1 MIMIIGTLIPTIA
14 AKGNNSSQTA
24 IEQDGLRLESTN
36 AVGKVLAKAASEQT
50 AQQSGDYGIIDV
62 EIAGNIVNVQINN
75 EESCTVVVA
84 VYDDDTGRM
93 IGSGFCDAEKDADI
107 VDVELNVSEVPE
119 YYLLRVFLI
128 DSQKAALCEEYR
140 YIEHTHNFID
150 AKSKTVD
157 DFPDNVVLNL
167 DESKTNN
174 FAVVADEG
182 IEITTDGVKNILA
195 SSENDVYTFNNID
208 SQFDSLKVGDVISYT
223 DGEQNSIVIKIS
235 SVKIQGNT
243 AVIGSDADATIDEL
257 FSFLKIDNEFDGDG
271 DKMSVDMTGVEEG
284 IVYEGMEKFDEE
296 QQSPAKAPQKSK
308 VDVSS
313 TLDCP
318 VWKISKK
325 FGYMGDGSGNNTGT
339 ATIEFKFEIKVS
351 ASYSLKAYYDA
362 DWEWKWDFWNSYSSY
377 YFFETVFEFNAKGT
391 GSVTGTLS
399 KEFYLGSITFVTPCG
414 ITCGVGFRLV
424 FAASGSISL
433 DLAKLSFKIG
443 FRFDKDSGFKN
454 LSSKPKIELIPTLKS
469 ELSVSLSLKV
479 SPSVSLI
486 KVMEVAINPEIGIK
500 VSGTPFSLNPVDKIT
515 GKPDESKVHA
525 CNVCIDGSIKLFRT
539 VSLTGRFFGKKKSS
553 TLVPSNEWTV
563 SKFYYSISTGKLE
576 FGKTCPN
583 ILYCVTFTVV
593 GKDGKALEGASVNI
607 GDGAL
612 YKFENGKPVKVGG
625 KVAVTDD
632 KGVAKAY
639 YANGKHTATASK
651 DNSEYSVSF
660 TVMNAEKELKVKL
673 NVVGTGGGTDPD
685 PNPGG
690 DTDPTPTPGILDKLT
705 YEIENGKV
713 TITGCDTSLSGDIV
727 LPSKIE
733 GKPVTSIGFLA
744 FCSSSLTSVTIPDS
758 VTSIDGRAFEDCK
771 SLTSVTIPDSVTS
784 IDNHAFD
791 GCSKL
796 NQINVDTANTAYSS
810 MNGVLFDKDKTEL
823 IRYPEGKTDTS
834 YAIPNSV
841 TSIDF
846 RAFEDCKS
854 LTSIT
859 IPDSVTSIDGRAFED
874 CKSLTSITI
883 PNSVTRIGD
892 FAFEGCKKLTQINV
906 DTANT
911 KFSSVNGVLFSK
923 NKAILR
929 RYPEGKADTS
939 YAIPNS
945 VTRIDDL
952 AFSDCRSLTSIT
964 IPDGVTSI
972 DDSAFYGCSSLTSVT
987 IPSSVTSIGSA
998 VFSGCDKLT
1007 QINVDTANTVY
1018 SSENGVLFDKNK
1030 TKLIR
1035 YPEGKADASYAIPNS
1050 VTSIGDWAFENCS
1063 SLTSVTIPNS
1073 VTSIDWWA
1081 FADCSSLT
1089 SITIPDSVTSIGD
1102 RAFFNCDSLAS
1113 VYISD
1118 IASWCGI
1125 AFDDSDS
1132 NPLGSGASLYLN
1144 GKLVTDLVIPAG
1156 VTSIGDYAFYG
1167 CSSLTRITIPD
1178 SVTSIGRYAFSGC
1191 SSLTS
1196 VTIPNSVTSIGWR
1209 AFWYCSSLTSITIPN
1224 SVTSIGGEA
1233 FRSCDSLTS
1242 VTIGNSVTSIGDDA
1256 FSGCSS
1262 LTSITIPNSVT
1273 RIDDSAFA
1281 YCNSLTSI
1289 TIPSRVT
1296 SVGHYA
1302 FCGCSSLKD
1311 VYYSGTQEQWEKI
1324 GIGVYNDYLTNATI
1338 HYGSSAPA
1346 ANARA
1351 MRAPAAPAAQN
1362 TVYTA
1367 TAQNAVPGELYM
1379 LYAFSSGTDLSS
1391 LEYVAQLR
1399 AESSEVKFRYIPR
1412 NLGDLNVVIVG
1423 KFGDSSVQ
1431 EPVEP
1436 EYGVERLEL
1445 ISLPA
1450 KTEYDYLSSPIV
1462 RLKGLRLKAVYSDG
1476 AEKEIT
1482 DIKSIT
1488 ASKVDTSKLGDQE
1501 ITLTYEGVSIQIT
1514 VTVVPRKFKLIWIV
1528 DGNQTELTAAEGSKI
1543 TKPADPE
1550 LEGYDFMGW
1559 SPEVPDIMPAQDLT
1573 FTAVFEPIKTKLS
1586 IKSPSTT
1593 TVSYGFTLN
1602 LHANVTDLPEGAR
1615 VVWSMSG
1622 SGFEL
1627 IPSADGMTCGVK
1639 SVSKGSATITAKV
1652 VDKNGNAVKDAN
1664 GNEIT
1669 ASQQLTSKAG
1679 FFQKL
1684 VAFFKKL
1691 FGSNMIIPYALEWIV
1706 K

>member
-1 MIMIIGTLIPTIA
+1 MRKKLKSALSLLLCMIMVFGAVIPSIA
-14 AKGNNSSQTA
+14 AGRSNSSEA
-24 IEQDGLRLESTN
+24 SIEQDGLRLESTN

-150 AKSKTVD
+150 ANSKTVD

-391 GSVTGTLS
+391 GSVTGALS

-525 CNVCIDGSIKLFRT
+525 CNVCIDGSIKLFST

-563 SKFYYSISTGKLE
+563 SKFYYSASTGKLE

-673 NVVGTGGGTDPD
+673 NVSGTNPN

-705 YEIENGKV
+705 YEIEDGKV

-733 GKPVTSIGFLA
+733 GKPVTSIG
-744 FCSSSLTSVTIPDS
+744 D
-758 VTSIDGRAFEDCK
+758 RAF
-771 SLTSVTIPDSVTS
+771 S
-784 IDNHAFD
+784 
-791 GCSKL
+791 GCS
-796 NQINVDTANTAYSS
+796 
-810 MNGVLFDKDKTEL
+810 
-823 IRYPEGKTDTS
+823 
-834 YAIPNSV
+834 
-841 TSIDF
+841 
-846 RAFEDCKS
+846 S

-859 IPDSVTSIDGRAFED
+859 IPDSVTSIG
-874 CKSLTSITI
+874 S
-883 PNSVTRIGD
+883 SVFRWCD
-892 FAFEGCKKLTQINV
+892 KLNQINV
-906 DTANT
+906 DTANA
-911 KFSSVNGVLFSK
+911 KFSSVNGVLF
-923 NKAILR
+923 NK
-929 RYPEGKADTS
+929 
-939 YAIPNS
+939 
-945 VTRIDDL
+945 
-952 AFSDCRSLTSIT
+952 
-964 IPDGVTSI
+964 
-972 DDSAFYGCSSLTSVT
+972 
-987 IPSSVTSIGSA
+987 
-998 VFSGCDKLT
+998 DKT
-1007 QINVDTANTVY
+1007 
-1018 SSENGVLFDKNK
+1018 E
-1030 TKLIR
+1030 LIR
-1035 YPEGKADASYAIPNS
+1035 YPAGKTDASYAIPNS
-1050 VTSIGDWAFENCS
+1050 VTSIDWSAFYGCD
-1063 SLTSVTIPNS
+1063 SLVSITIPNS
-1073 VTSIDWWA
+1073 VTSIGWYT
-1081 FADCSSLT
+1081 FSDCSSLT
-1089 SITIPDSVTSIGD
+1089 SITIPDSVTSIGWYT
-1102 RAFFNCDSLAS
+1102 F
-1113 VYISD
+1113 SD
-1118 IASWCGI
+1118 
-1125 AFDDSDS
+1125 
-1132 NPLGSGASLYLN
+1132 
-1144 GKLVTDLVIPAG
+1144 
-1156 VTSIGDYAFYG
+1156 
-1167 CSSLTRITIPD
+1167 CSSLTSVTIPD
-1178 SVTSIGRYAFSGC
+1178 SVTSIGSYAFSGC
-1191 SSLTS
+1191 KGLTS
-1196 VTIPNSVTSIGWR
+1196 VTIPDSVTSIGSS
-1209 AFWYCSSLTSITIPN
+1209 AFSDCSSLTSITIPN
-1224 SVTSIGGEA
+1224 SVTSIDKYTFYGC
-1233 FRSCDSLTS
+1233 SSLAS
-1242 VTIGNSVTSIGDDA
+1242 ITIPDSVTSIGSSA

-1262 LTSITIPNSVT
+1262 LTSITIP
-1273 RIDDSAFA
+1273 DSI
-1281 YCNSLTSI
+1281 TSI
-1289 TIPSRVT
+1289 RND
-1296 SVGHYA
+1296 A
-1302 FCGCSSLKD
+1302 FLRCSSLKD
-1311 VYYSGTQEQWEKI
+1311 VYYSGTQAQWKKI
-1324 GIGVYNDYLTNATI
+1324 SIGGYNGCLTSATI

-1351 MRAPAAPAAQN
+1351 MRAPAAPVAQS

-1399 AESSEVKFRYIPR
+1399 ADSGEMKFRYIPR
-1412 NLGDLNVVIVG
+1412 NSGELNVIIVG
-1423 KFGDSSVQ
+1423 KF
-1431 EPVEP
+1431 
-1436 EYGVERLEL
+1436 
-1445 ISLPA
+1445 A
-1450 KTEYDYLSSPIV
+1450 
-1462 RLKGLRLKAVYSDG
+1462 
-1476 AEKEIT
+1476 
-1482 DIKSIT
+1482 
-1488 ASKVDTSKLGDQE
+1488 
-1501 ITLTYEGVSIQIT
+1501 
-1514 VTVVPRKFKLIWIV
+1514 
-1528 DGNQTELTAAEGSKI
+1528 GSN
-1543 TKPADPE
+1543 A
-1550 LEGYDFMGW
+1550 
-1559 SPEVPDIMPAQDLT
+1559 
-1573 FTAVFEPIKTKLS
+1573 KLS

-1615 VVWSMSG
+1615 VAWSMDG

-1639 SVSKGSATITAKV
+1639 SVSKGSATITARV

-1669 ASQQLTSKAG
+1669 ASQKLTSKAG

-1684 VAFFKKL
+1684 AAFFKKL
-1691 FGSNMIIPYALEWIV
+1691 FGSNMVIPSSLNKLI

>member
-1 MIMIIGTLIPTIA
+1 MRKKLKSALSLLLCMIMVFGAVIPSIA
-14 AKGNNSSQTA
+14 AGRSNSSEA
-24 IEQDGLRLESTN
+24 SIEQDGLRLESTN

-128 DSQKAALCEEYR
+128 DSQKTALCEEYR

-257 FSFLKIDNEFDGDG
+257 FSFLKIDNDFDGDG

-308 VDVSS
+308 VDVSG

-325 FGYMGDGSGNNTGT
+325 FGYTGDGSGINTGT

-391 GSVTGTLS
+391 GSVTGALS

-433 DLAKLSFKIG
+433 DLAKFSFKIG

-563 SKFYYSISTGKLE
+563 SKFYYSASTGKLE

-673 NVVGTGGGTDPD
+673 NASGTGGGTDPD

-705 YEIENGKV
+705 YEIEDGKV

-733 GKPVTSIGFLA
+733 GKPVTSIGW
-744 FCSSSLTSVTIPDS
+744 
-758 VTSIDGRAFEDCK
+758 RAFWY
-771 SLTSVTIPDSVTS
+771 
-784 IDNHAFD
+784 
-791 GCSKL
+791 CS
-796 NQINVDTANTAYSS
+796 
-810 MNGVLFDKDKTEL
+810 
-823 IRYPEGKTDTS
+823 
-834 YAIPNSV
+834 
-841 TSIDF
+841 
-846 RAFEDCKS
+846 
-854 LTSIT
+854 
-859 IPDSVTSIDGRAFED
+859 
-874 CKSLTSITI
+874 SLTSITI
-883 PNSVTRIGD
+883 PNSVT
-892 FAFEGCKKLTQINV
+892 
-906 DTANT
+906 
-911 KFSSVNGVLFSK
+911 
-923 NKAILR
+923 
-929 RYPEGKADTS
+929 
-939 YAIPNS
+939 
-945 VTRIDDL
+945 
-952 AFSDCRSLTSIT
+952 
-964 IPDGVTSI
+964 SI
-972 DDSAFYGCSSLTSVT
+972 DDWAFNGCE
-987 IPSSVTSIGSA
+987 
-998 VFSGCDKLT
+998 KLT

-1018 SSENGVLFDKNK
+1018 SSENGVLFNK
-1030 TKLIR
+1030 EKTELIR
-1035 YPEGKADASYAIPNS
+1035 YPEGKADTSYSIPSS
-1050 VTSIGDWAFENCS
+1050 VTNIGDRAFEDCS

-1073 VTSIDWWA
+1073 VTSIGNDAFSGCSGLTSITIPDSVTSIGDWA
-1081 FADCSSLT
+1081 FSNCSSLT
-1089 SITIPDSVTSIGD
+1089 SITIPDSVTSID
-1102 RAFFNCDSLAS
+1102 DHAFFNCDSLAS

-1144 GKLVTDLVIPAG
+1144 GKLVTALVIPDS
-1156 VTSIGDYAFYG
+1156 VTSIGKYAFCG
-1167 CSSLTRITIPD
+1167 CSSLASITIPD
-1178 SVTSIGRYAFSGC
+1178 SVTSIGISAFYGC

-1196 VTIPNSVTSIGWR
+1196 VTIGDSVTSISWYAFCNCSSLKSITIPNSVTSIDSN
-1209 AFWYCSSLTSITIPN
+1209 AFEYCSSLTSITIPD
-1224 SVTSIGGEA
+1224 SVTSIGVSA
-1233 FRSCDSLTS
+1233 FED
-1242 VTIGNSVTSIGDDA
+1242 
-1256 FSGCSS
+1256 CSS
-1262 LTSITIPNSVT
+1262 LTSITIPDSVT
-1273 RIDDSAFA
+1273 SIGYCAF
-1281 YCNSLTSI
+1281 YD
-1289 TIPSRVT
+1289 
-1296 SVGHYA
+1296 
-1302 FCGCSSLKD
+1302 CSSLKD

-1324 GIGVYNDYLTNATI
+1324 SIEDCNYGLTSAKI

-1346 ANARA
+1346 ANAKA

-1362 TVYTA
+1362 TSGAVYTA

-1399 AESSEVKFRYIPR
+1399 ADSGEVKFRYIPR
-1412 NLGDLNVVIVG
+1412 NSGELNVIIVG
-1423 KFGDSSVQ
+1423 KF
-1431 EPVEP
+1431 
-1436 EYGVERLEL
+1436 
-1445 ISLPA
+1445 A
-1450 KTEYDYLSSPIV
+1450 
-1462 RLKGLRLKAVYSDG
+1462 
-1476 AEKEIT
+1476 
-1482 DIKSIT
+1482 
-1488 ASKVDTSKLGDQE
+1488 
-1501 ITLTYEGVSIQIT
+1501 
-1514 VTVVPRKFKLIWIV
+1514 
-1528 DGNQTELTAAEGSKI
+1528 GSN
-1543 TKPADPE
+1543 A
-1550 LEGYDFMGW
+1550 
-1559 SPEVPDIMPAQDLT
+1559 
-1573 FTAVFEPIKTKLS
+1573 KLS

-1602 LHANVTDLPEGAR
+1602 LHANVTDLPDGAR
-1615 VVWSMSG
+1615 IVWSMDG

-1669 ASQQLTSKAG
+1669 ASQSLTSKAG

-1684 VAFFKKL
+1684 AAFFKKL

>member
-1 MIMIIGTLIPTIA
+1 MKKAFKSALSLLLCMIMIIGTLIPTIA
-14 AKGNNSSQTA
+14 AKGNDSSQTA

-563 SKFYYSISTGKLE
+563 SKFYYSASTGKLE

-673 NVVGTGGGTDPD
+673 NASGTGGGTNPN

-690 DTDPTPTPGILDKLT
+690 DTDPTPTPEILDKLT

-713 TITGCDTSLSGDIV
+713 TITDCDTSLSGDIV

-733 GKPVTSIGFLA
+733 GKPVTSIGN
-744 FCSSSLTSVTIPDS
+744 
-758 VTSIDGRAFEDCK
+758 RAFEY
-771 SLTSVTIPDSVTS
+771 
-784 IDNHAFD
+784 
-791 GCSKL
+791 CS
-796 NQINVDTANTAYSS
+796 
-810 MNGVLFDKDKTEL
+810 
-823 IRYPEGKTDTS
+823 
-834 YAIPNSV
+834 
-841 TSIDF
+841 
-846 RAFEDCKS
+846 
-854 LTSIT
+854 
-859 IPDSVTSIDGRAFED
+859 
-874 CKSLTSITI
+874 
-883 PNSVTRIGD
+883 
-892 FAFEGCKKLTQINV
+892 
-906 DTANT
+906 
-911 KFSSVNGVLFSK
+911 
-923 NKAILR
+923 
-929 RYPEGKADTS
+929 
-939 YAIPNS
+939 
-945 VTRIDDL
+945 
-952 AFSDCRSLTSIT
+952 SLTSIT

-972 DDSAFYGCSSLTSVT
+972 GNRAFSSCDSLTSIAIPDGVTSIGNDAFDNCDSLASITIPDSVTSIGWSTFSGCSSLASIT
-987 IPSSVTSIGSA
+987 IPSSVTSIDS
-998 VFSGCDKLT
+998 C
-1007 QINVDTANTVY
+1007 
-1018 SSENGVLFDKNK
+1018 
-1030 TKLIR
+1030 
-1035 YPEGKADASYAIPNS
+1035 
-1050 VTSIGDWAFENCS
+1050 AFYNCS

-1073 VTSIDWWA
+1073 VTSIGHEVFSGCSSLTSITIPNSVTSIYDRA
-1081 FADCSSLT
+1081 FYGCSSLTSVKIPSSVIEIDNNSFANCASLTAINVDPKNTEYSSVDGVLFGKDKSELLAYPAGKGTSYSIPSTTKNIGDSAFDGCKGLTSITIPDSVTSIGSYAFKNCSSLASIIIPDSVTSIGSLAFYNCSSLTSVIIPDSVTSIGSQAFEYCTSLTSITIPDSVTSIGDYAFRDCSSLT
-1089 SITIPDSVTSIGD
+1089 SITIPDSVTSIG
-1102 RAFFNCDSLAS
+1102 RC
-1113 VYISD
+1113 
-1118 IASWCGI
+1118 
-1125 AFDDSDS
+1125 AFD
-1132 NPLGSGASLYLN
+1132 
-1144 GKLVTDLVIPAG
+1144 
-1156 VTSIGDYAFYG
+1156 G
-1167 CSSLTRITIPD
+1167 CCSLTSITIPD
-1178 SVTSIGRYAFSGC
+1178 SVTSIGSLAFYNC

-1196 VTIPNSVTSIGWR
+1196 VIIPDSVTSIGSY
-1209 AFWYCSSLTSITIPN
+1209 AFKNCSSLASIIIPD
-1224 SVTSIGGEA
+1224 SVTSIGSWA
-1233 FRSCDSLTS
+1233 FD
-1242 VTIGNSVTSIGDDA
+1242 
-1256 FSGCSS
+1256 
-1262 LTSITIPNSVT
+1262 
-1273 RIDDSAFA
+1273 
-1281 YCNSLTSI
+1281 
-1289 TIPSRVT
+1289 
-1296 SVGHYA
+1296 
-1302 FCGCSSLKD
+1302 GCSSLKD
-1311 VYYSGTQEQWEKI
+1311 VYYSGTQEQWKKI
-1324 GIGVYNDYLTNATI
+1324 SIGSYNGYLTNATI
-1338 HYGSSAPA
+1338 HYGSSTPA

-1362 TVYTA
+1362 TSGAVYTA

-1399 AESSEVKFRYIPR
+1399 ADSGEIKFRYIPR
-1412 NLGDLNVVIVG
+1412 NSGELNVMIVG

-1436 EYGVERLEL
+1436 EFGVERLEL

-1450 KTEYDYLSSPIV
+1450 KTEYDYLSSPVV

-1476 AEKEIT
+1476 TEKEIT

-1501 ITLTYEGVSIQIT
+1501 ITLTYEGVSIKIA
-1514 VTVVPRKFKLIWIV
+1514 VTVVPRKFKLVWIV
-1528 DGNQTELTAAEGSKI
+1528 DSSQTELTAAEGSKI
-1543 TKPADPE
+1543 TKPAAPE

-1559 SPEVPDIMPAQDLT
+1559 SPEVPETMPAQDMT
-1573 FTAVFEPIKTKLS
+1573 FTAVFEPIKTKIS
-1586 IKSPSTT
+1586 INTPSTT

-1602 LHANVTDLPEGAR
+1602 LHANVTDLPDGAR
-1615 VVWSMSG
+1615 IVWSMDG

-1652 VDKNGNAVKDAN
+1652 VDKNGNAVKDAS

-1691 FGSNMIIPYALEWIV
+1691 FGSNMVIPYALEWII

>member
-1 MIMIIGTLIPTIA
+1 MKRKLKGALSLLLCVIMVFGAVIPSIA
-14 AKGNNSSQTA
+14 AGRSNSSEA
-24 IEQDGLRLESTN
+24 SIEQDGLRLESTN

-243 AVIGSDADATIDEL
+243 AVIGSDADAAIDEL

-296 QQSPAKAPQKSK
+296 QQSPAKARKVNTDISSK
-308 VDVSS
+308 I
-313 TLDCP
+313 DCP
-318 VWKISKK
+318 VWKINKK

-563 SKFYYSISTGKLE
+563 SKFYYLASTGKLE

-673 NVVGTGGGTDPD
+673 NASGTGGGTDPN

-705 YEIENGKV
+705 YEIEDGKV
-713 TITGCDTSLSGDIV
+713 TITDCDTSLSGDIV

-733 GKPVTSIGFLA
+733 GKPVTSIGDRA
-744 FCSSSLTSVTIPDS
+744 FSGCSSLTSITIPDS
-758 VTSIDGRAFEDCK
+758 VTSIGSYAFEDC
-771 SLTSVTIPDSVTS
+771 T
-784 IDNHAFD
+784 
-791 GCSKL
+791 
-796 NQINVDTANTAYSS
+796 
-810 MNGVLFDKDKTEL
+810 
-823 IRYPEGKTDTS
+823 
-834 YAIPNSV
+834 
-841 TSIDF
+841 
-846 RAFEDCKS
+846 S

-859 IPDSVTSIDGRAFED
+859 IPDSVTSIDEDAF
-874 CKSLTSITI
+874 
-883 PNSVTRIGD
+883 R
-892 FAFEGCKKLTQINV
+892 F
-906 DTANT
+906 
-911 KFSSVNGVLFSK
+911 
-923 NKAILR
+923 
-929 RYPEGKADTS
+929 
-939 YAIPNS
+939 
-945 VTRIDDL
+945 
-952 AFSDCRSLTSIT
+952 
-964 IPDGVTSI
+964 
-972 DDSAFYGCSSLTSVT
+972 
-987 IPSSVTSIGSA
+987 
-998 VFSGCDKLT
+998 CDKLN

-1018 SSENGVLFDKNK
+1018 SSVNGVLFDKDK
-1030 TKLIR
+1030 TELII

-1050 VTSIGDWAFENCS
+1050 VTSIGNY
-1063 SLTSVTIPNS
+1063 
-1073 VTSIDWWA
+1073 
-1081 FADCSSLT
+1081 
-1089 SITIPDSVTSIGD
+1089 
-1102 RAFFNCDSLAS
+1102 AFFL
-1113 VYISD
+1113 
-1118 IASWCGI
+1118 
-1125 AFDDSDS
+1125 
-1132 NPLGSGASLYLN
+1132 
-1144 GKLVTDLVIPAG
+1144 
-1156 VTSIGDYAFYG
+1156 
-1167 CSSLTRITIPD
+1167 
-1178 SVTSIGRYAFSGC
+1178 
-1191 SSLTS
+1191 
-1196 VTIPNSVTSIGWR
+1196 
-1209 AFWYCSSLTSITIPN
+1209 CSSLTSITIPN
-1224 SVTSIGGEA
+1224 GVTSIG
-1233 FRSCDSLTS
+1233 
-1242 VTIGNSVTSIGDDA
+1242 N
-1256 FSGCSS
+1256 
-1262 LTSITIPNSVT
+1262 
-1273 RIDDSAFA
+1273 SAF
-1281 YCNSLTSI
+1281 YK
-1289 TIPSRVT
+1289 
-1296 SVGHYA
+1296 
-1302 FCGCSSLKD
+1302 CSSLKD

-1324 GIGVYNDYLTNATI
+1324 SIDDCNSSLTSAKI

-1351 MRAPAAPAAQN
+1351 MRAPAAPAAQSA
-1362 TVYTA
+1362 VYTA

-1391 LEYVAQLR
+1391 LEYVAQLS
-1399 AESSEVKFRYIPR
+1399 ADSGEVKFRYIPR
-1412 NLGDLNVVIVG
+1412 NSGELNVIIVG
-1423 KFGDSSVQ
+1423 KF
-1431 EPVEP
+1431 
-1436 EYGVERLEL
+1436 
-1445 ISLPA
+1445 A
-1450 KTEYDYLSSPIV
+1450 
-1462 RLKGLRLKAVYSDG
+1462 
-1476 AEKEIT
+1476 
-1482 DIKSIT
+1482 
-1488 ASKVDTSKLGDQE
+1488 
-1501 ITLTYEGVSIQIT
+1501 
-1514 VTVVPRKFKLIWIV
+1514 
-1528 DGNQTELTAAEGSKI
+1528 GSN
-1543 TKPADPE
+1543 A
-1550 LEGYDFMGW
+1550 
-1559 SPEVPDIMPAQDLT
+1559 
-1573 FTAVFEPIKTKLS
+1573 KLS

-1615 VVWSMSG
+1615 VVWSMDG

-1627 IPSADGMTCGVK
+1627 SPSADGMTCGVK

-1679 FFQKL
+1679 FFQRL

-1691 FGSNMIIPYALEWIV
+1691 FGSNMVIPYMLNEII

>member
-1 MIMIIGTLIPTIA
+1 MRKKLKSALSLLLCMIMVFGAVIPSIA
-14 AKGNNSSQTA
+14 AGRSNSSEA
-24 IEQDGLRLESTN
+24 SIEQDGLRLESTN

-257 FSFLKIDNEFDGDG
+257 FSFLKIDNEFDGGG

-296 QQSPAKAPQKSK
+296 QQSPAKARKVNTDISSK
-308 VDVSS
+308 I
-313 TLDCP
+313 DCP
-318 VWKISKK
+318 VWKINKK

-433 DLAKLSFKIG
+433 DLAKFSFKIG

-479 SPSVSLI
+479 SPSVSLV

-525 CNVCIDGSIKLFRT
+525 CNVCIDGSIKLFST
-539 VSLTGRFFGKKKSS
+539 VNLTGRFFGKKKSS

-563 SKFYYSISTGKLE
+563 AKFYYSASTGKLE

-673 NVVGTGGGTDPD
+673 NASGTGGGTDPD

-713 TITGCDTSLSGDIV
+713 TITDCDTSLSGDIV

-733 GKPVTSIGFLA
+733 GKPVTSIGENA
-744 FCSSSLTSVTIPDS
+744 FGFCSSLTSITIPDS
-758 VTSIDGRAFEDCK
+758 VTSIGKVAFGWCS
-771 SLTSVTIPDSVTS
+771 SLTSITIPDGVTS
-784 IDNHAFD
+784 IGYGAFD
-791 GCSKL
+791 RCKKL
-796 NQINVDTANTAYSS
+796 TQINVDKANTSYSS
-810 MNGVLFDKDKTEL
+810 VNGVLFNKEKTEL

-841 TSIDF
+841 TRIGSS
-846 RAFEDCKS
+846 AFYDCS
-854 LTSIT
+854 
-859 IPDSVTSIDGRAFED
+859 
-874 CKSLTSITI
+874 SLTSITI
-883 PNSVTRIGD
+883 PNSVT
-892 FAFEGCKKLTQINV
+892 
-906 DTANT
+906 
-911 KFSSVNGVLFSK
+911 
-923 NKAILR
+923 
-929 RYPEGKADTS
+929 
-939 YAIPNS
+939 
-945 VTRIDDL
+945 
-952 AFSDCRSLTSIT
+952 
-964 IPDGVTSI
+964 
-972 DDSAFYGCSSLTSVT
+972 
-987 IPSSVTSIGSA
+987 
-998 VFSGCDKLT
+998 
-1007 QINVDTANTVY
+1007 
-1018 SSENGVLFDKNK
+1018 
-1030 TKLIR
+1030 
-1035 YPEGKADASYAIPNS
+1035 
-1050 VTSIGDWAFENCS
+1050 SIGDDAFY
-1063 SLTSVTIPNS
+1063 
-1073 VTSIDWWA
+1073 
-1081 FADCSSLT
+1081 DCSSLT
-1089 SITIPDSVTSIGD
+1089 SITIPDSVTSIGWD
-1102 RAFFNCDSLAS
+1102 
-1113 VYISD
+1113 
-1118 IASWCGI
+1118 
-1125 AFDDSDS
+1125 
-1132 NPLGSGASLYLN
+1132 
-1144 GKLVTDLVIPAG
+1144 T
-1156 VTSIGDYAFYG
+1156 
-1167 CSSLTRITIPD
+1167 
-1178 SVTSIGRYAFSGC
+1178 FSG
-1191 SSLTS
+1191 
-1196 VTIPNSVTSIGWR
+1196 
-1209 AFWYCSSLTSITIPN
+1209 CSSLTSITIPN
-1224 SVTSIGGEA
+1224 SVTSIGYYA
-1233 FRSCDSLTS
+1233 FR
-1242 VTIGNSVTSIGDDA
+1242 N
-1256 FSGCSS
+1256 
-1262 LTSITIPNSVT
+1262 
-1273 RIDDSAFA
+1273 
-1281 YCNSLTSI
+1281 
-1289 TIPSRVT
+1289 
-1296 SVGHYA
+1296 
-1302 FCGCSSLKD
+1302 CSSLKD
-1311 VYYSGTQEQWEKI
+1311 VYYSGTQEQWKKI
-1324 GIGVYNDYLTNATI
+1324 SISNDGNYSLTSATI

-1346 ANARA
+1346 TNAKA
-1351 MRAPAAPAAQN
+1351 MRAPAAPATQN
-1362 TVYTA
+1362 TSGVVYTA

-1399 AESSEVKFRYIPR
+1399 ADSGEVKFRYIPR
-1412 NLGDLNVVIVG
+1412 NSGELNVIIVG
-1423 KFGDSSVQ
+1423 KF
-1431 EPVEP
+1431 
-1436 EYGVERLEL
+1436 
-1445 ISLPA
+1445 A
-1450 KTEYDYLSSPIV
+1450 
-1462 RLKGLRLKAVYSDG
+1462 
-1476 AEKEIT
+1476 
-1482 DIKSIT
+1482 
-1488 ASKVDTSKLGDQE
+1488 
-1501 ITLTYEGVSIQIT
+1501 
-1514 VTVVPRKFKLIWIV
+1514 
-1528 DGNQTELTAAEGSKI
+1528 GSN
-1543 TKPADPE
+1543 A
-1550 LEGYDFMGW
+1550 
-1559 SPEVPDIMPAQDLT
+1559 
-1573 FTAVFEPIKTKLS
+1573 KLS
-1586 IKSPSTT
+1586 IKSPSTS

-1615 VVWSMSG
+1615 IVWSMDG

-1627 IPSADGMTCGVK
+1627 MPSADGMTCGVK

-1664 GNEIT
+1664 GNEIS

-1691 FGSNMIIPYALEWIV
+1691 FGSNMVIPSSLNKLV

>member
-1 MIMIIGTLIPTIA
+1 MKRKLKGALSLLLCMIMVFGAVIPSIA
-14 AKGNNSSQTA
+14 AGRSNSSEA
-24 IEQDGLRLESTN
+24 SIEQDGLRLESTN

-525 CNVCIDGSIKLFRT
+525 CNVCIDGSIKLFST

-563 SKFYYSISTGKLE
+563 SKFYYSASTGKLE

-673 NVVGTGGGTDPD
+673 NVAGTGGGTDPN

-705 YEIENGKV
+705 YEIEDGEV
-713 TITGCDTSLSGDIV
+713 TITDCDTSLSGDIV

-733 GKPVTSIGFLA
+733 GKPVTSIGNRA
-744 FCSSSLTSVTIPDS
+744 FEDCSSLTSV
-758 VTSIDGRAFEDCK
+758 
-771 SLTSVTIPDSVTS
+771 
-784 IDNHAFD
+784 
-791 GCSKL
+791 
-796 NQINVDTANTAYSS
+796 
-810 MNGVLFDKDKTEL
+810 
-823 IRYPEGKTDTS
+823 
-834 YAIPNSV
+834 AIPNSV
-841 TSIDF
+841 TSIGDV
-846 RAFEDCKS
+846 AFFGCS
-854 LTSIT
+854 
-859 IPDSVTSIDGRAFED
+859 
-874 CKSLTSITI
+874 SLTSITI
-883 PNSVTRIGD
+883 PNSVTSIGYS
-892 FAFEGCKKLTQINV
+892 AFE
-906 DTANT
+906 
-911 KFSSVNGVLFSK
+911 
-923 NKAILR
+923 
-929 RYPEGKADTS
+929 
-939 YAIPNS
+939 
-945 VTRIDDL
+945 
-952 AFSDCRSLTSIT
+952 
-964 IPDGVTSI
+964 
-972 DDSAFYGCSSLTSVT
+972 
-987 IPSSVTSIGSA
+987 
-998 VFSGCDKLT
+998 
-1007 QINVDTANTVY
+1007 
-1018 SSENGVLFDKNK
+1018 
-1030 TKLIR
+1030 
-1035 YPEGKADASYAIPNS
+1035 
-1050 VTSIGDWAFENCS
+1050 
-1063 SLTSVTIPNS
+1063 
-1073 VTSIDWWA
+1073 
-1081 FADCSSLT
+1081 DCSSLT
-1089 SITIPDSVTSIGD
+1089 SITIPDSVTSIGH
-1102 RAFFNCDSLAS
+1102 S
-1113 VYISD
+1113 
-1118 IASWCGI
+1118 
-1125 AFDDSDS
+1125 
-1132 NPLGSGASLYLN
+1132 
-1144 GKLVTDLVIPAG
+1144 
-1156 VTSIGDYAFYG
+1156 AFYK
-1167 CSSLTRITIPD
+1167 CSSLTGVTIPNSVTIIGSFAFWCCGSLTSITIPD
-1178 SVTSIGRYAFSGC
+1178 SVTSIGDSAFYGCKKLTQINVDTANAKFSSVNGVLFNKDKTELIRYPEGKADTSYSIPNSVTSIGDWAFRDCYSLTSITIPDSVTSIGDSAFFGCDSLTSVTIPESVTSIDDWAFDGCKKLTQINVDTANTAYSSVNGVLFNKGKTELIRYPEGKADTSYSIPDSVTSIGYRAFYGCKGLTSITIPNSVTRIDEGAFSGC

-1196 VTIPNSVTSIGWR
+1196 ITIPDGVTSIGSYV
-1209 AFWYCSSLTSITIPN
+1209 FSGCSSLTSITIPN
-1224 SVTSIGGEA
+1224 SVTSIGE
-1233 FRSCDSLTS
+1233 
-1242 VTIGNSVTSIGDDA
+1242 DA
-1256 FSGCSS
+1256 FWNCTS
-1262 LTSITIPNSVT
+1262 LTSITIPDSVT
-1273 RIDDSAFA
+1273 
-1281 YCNSLTSI
+1281 SI
-1289 TIPSRVT
+1289 
-1296 SVGHYA
+1296 GDYA
-1302 FCGCSSLKD
+1302 FNRCGSLKD
-1311 VYYSGTQEQWEKI
+1311 VYYSGTQEQWKKI
-1324 GIGVYNDYLTNATI
+1324 RIGDGNGSLTSATI

-1362 TVYTA
+1362 TSGAVYTA
-1367 TAQNAVPGELYM
+1367 TVQNAVPGELYM
-1379 LYAFSSGTDLSS
+1379 LYAFSGGTDLSS

-1399 AESSEVKFRYIPR
+1399 ADSSEVKFRYIPR
-1412 NLGDLNVVIVG
+1412 NSGELNVIIVG
-1423 KFGDSSVQ
+1423 KF
-1431 EPVEP
+1431 
-1436 EYGVERLEL
+1436 
-1445 ISLPA
+1445 A
-1450 KTEYDYLSSPIV
+1450 
-1462 RLKGLRLKAVYSDG
+1462 
-1476 AEKEIT
+1476 
-1482 DIKSIT
+1482 
-1488 ASKVDTSKLGDQE
+1488 
-1501 ITLTYEGVSIQIT
+1501 
-1514 VTVVPRKFKLIWIV
+1514 
-1528 DGNQTELTAAEGSKI
+1528 GSN
-1543 TKPADPE
+1543 A
-1550 LEGYDFMGW
+1550 
-1559 SPEVPDIMPAQDLT
+1559 
-1573 FTAVFEPIKTKLS
+1573 KLS

-1615 VVWSMSG
+1615 IIWSMDG
-1622 SGFEL
+1622 NGFEL

-1639 SVSKGSATITAKV
+1639 SVSKGSTTITAKV

-1669 ASQQLTSKAG
+1669 ASQKLTSKAG

-1691 FGSNMIIPYALEWIV
+1691 FGSNMVIPSSLNKLI

>member
-1 MIMIIGTLIPTIA
+1 MRGLFIRARCALRKGSKMNSGGKNMRKKLKSALSLLLCMIMVFGAVIPSIA
-14 AKGNNSSQTA
+14 AGRSNSSEA
-24 IEQDGLRLESTN
+24 SIEQDGLRLESTN

-325 FGYMGDGSGNNTGT
+325 FGYTGDGSGINTGT

-433 DLAKLSFKIG
+433 DLAKFSFKIG

-479 SPSVSLI
+479 SPSVSLV

-525 CNVCIDGSIKLFRT
+525 CNVCIDGSIKLFST

-563 SKFYYSISTGKLE
+563 AKFYYSASTGKLE

-673 NVVGTGGGTDPD
+673 NVSGTNPN

-705 YEIENGKV
+705 YEIEDGKV
-713 TITGCDTSLSGDIV
+713 TITDCDTSLSGDIV

-733 GKPVTSIGFLA
+733 GKPVTSIGW
-744 FCSSSLTSVTIPDS
+744 
-758 VTSIDGRAFEDCK
+758 RAFWY
-771 SLTSVTIPDSVTS
+771 
-784 IDNHAFD
+784 
-791 GCSKL
+791 CS
-796 NQINVDTANTAYSS
+796 
-810 MNGVLFDKDKTEL
+810 
-823 IRYPEGKTDTS
+823 
-834 YAIPNSV
+834 
-841 TSIDF
+841 
-846 RAFEDCKS
+846 S

-859 IPDSVTSIDGRAFED
+859 IPDSITSIGT
-874 CKSLTSITI
+874 C
-883 PNSVTRIGD
+883 
-892 FAFEGCKKLTQINV
+892 AFEGCKKLTQINV
-906 DTANT
+906 DKANT
-911 KFSSVNGVLFSK
+911 VYLSVNGVLF
-923 NKAILR
+923 NKEKTELI
-929 RYPEGKADTS
+929 RYPAGKTDTA
-939 YAIPNS
+939 YAIPDR
-945 VTRIDDL
+945 VTSIGWGT
-952 AFSDCRSLTSIT
+952 FSGCSSLTSIT

-972 DDSAFYGCSSLTSVT
+972 GDLAFDGCNSLTSIT
-987 IPSSVTSIGSA
+987 
-998 VFSGCDKLT
+998 
-1007 QINVDTANTVY
+1007 
-1018 SSENGVLFDKNK
+1018 
-1030 TKLIR
+1030 
-1035 YPEGKADASYAIPNS
+1035 IPNS
-1050 VTSIGDWAFENCS
+1050 VTSIGDEAFF
-1063 SLTSVTIPNS
+1063 L
-1073 VTSIDWWA
+1073 
-1081 FADCSSLT
+1081 CSSLT
-1089 SITIPDSVTSIGD
+1089 SITIPDSVTSI
-1102 RAFFNCDSLAS
+1102 
-1113 VYISD
+1113 
-1118 IASWCGI
+1118 
-1125 AFDDSDS
+1125 
-1132 NPLGSGASLYLN
+1132 
-1144 GKLVTDLVIPAG
+1144 
-1156 VTSIGDYAFYG
+1156 
-1167 CSSLTRITIPD
+1167 
-1178 SVTSIGRYAFSGC
+1178 
-1191 SSLTS
+1191 
-1196 VTIPNSVTSIGWR
+1196 
-1209 AFWYCSSLTSITIPN
+1209 
-1224 SVTSIGGEA
+1224 E
-1233 FRSCDSLTS
+1233 
-1242 VTIGNSVTSIGDDA
+1242 
-1256 FSGCSS
+1256 
-1262 LTSITIPNSVT
+1262 
-1273 RIDDSAFA
+1273 DSAF
-1281 YCNSLTSI
+1281 S
-1289 TIPSRVT
+1289 
-1296 SVGHYA
+1296 
-1302 FCGCSSLKD
+1302 GCSSLKD
-1311 VYYSGTQEQWEKI
+1311 VYYSGTQEQWKKI
-1324 GIGVYNDYLTNATI
+1324 SIGSYNGYLTNAKI

-1346 ANARA
+1346 ANAGA

-1362 TVYTA
+1362 TSGTVYTA

-1399 AESSEVKFRYIPR
+1399 ADSGEVKFRYIPR
-1412 NLGDLNVVIVG
+1412 NSGELNVIIVG
-1423 KFGDSSVQ
+1423 KFGDSN
-1431 EPVEP
+1431 
-1436 EYGVERLEL
+1436 
-1445 ISLPA
+1445 A
-1450 KTEYDYLSSPIV
+1450 
-1462 RLKGLRLKAVYSDG
+1462 
-1476 AEKEIT
+1476 
-1482 DIKSIT
+1482 
-1488 ASKVDTSKLGDQE
+1488 
-1501 ITLTYEGVSIQIT
+1501 
-1514 VTVVPRKFKLIWIV
+1514 
-1528 DGNQTELTAAEGSKI
+1528 
-1543 TKPADPE
+1543 
-1550 LEGYDFMGW
+1550 
-1559 SPEVPDIMPAQDLT
+1559 
-1573 FTAVFEPIKTKLS
+1573 KLS

-1602 LHANVTDLPEGAR
+1602 LHANVTDLPDGAR
-1615 VVWSMSG
+1615 IVWSMDG

-1639 SVSKGSATITAKV
+1639 SVSKGSATITVKV

-1691 FGSNMIIPYALEWIV
+1691 FGSNMIIPSSLNKLV

>member
-1 MIMIIGTLIPTIA
+1 MRKKLKSALSLLLCMIMVFGAVIPSIA
-14 AKGNNSSQTA
+14 AGRSNSSEA
-24 IEQDGLRLESTN
+24 SIEQDGLRLESTN

-284 IVYEGMEKFDEE
+284 IVYEGMEKFDEMP

-433 DLAKLSFKIG
+433 DLAKFSFKIG

-525 CNVCIDGSIKLFRT
+525 CNVCIDGSIKLFST

-563 SKFYYSISTGKLE
+563 AKFYYSASTGKLE

-673 NVVGTGGGTDPD
+673 DVAGTGGGTDPD

-705 YEIENGKV
+705 YEIEDGKV
-713 TITGCDTSLSGDIV
+713 TITDCDTSLSGDIV

-733 GKPVTSIGFLA
+733 GKPVTSIGGKA
-744 FCSSSLTSVTIPDS
+744 FYKCSSLTSVTIPNS
-758 VTSIDGRAFEDCK
+758 VTSIGYEAFSGCSGLTSITIPDGVTSIGNYAFYGCS
-771 SLTSVTIPDSVTS
+771 SLTSITIPNSVTS
-784 IDNHAFD
+784 IGYEAFD
-791 GCSKL
+791 NCDKL
-796 NQINVDTANTAYSS
+796 NQINVDTANTVYSS
-810 MNGVLFDKDKTEL
+810 ENGVLFNKEKTEL
-823 IRYPEGKTDTS
+823 IRYPAGKTDTA
-834 YAIPNSV
+834 YAIPDSVTSIGGWAFDGCKGLTSITIPDGVTSIGYHAFSGCSSLTSVTVPNSV
-841 TSIDF
+841 TSIGRF
-846 RAFEDCKS
+846 AFWCCSS

-859 IPDSVTSIDGRAFED
+859 IPESVTSIGSYAFLD
-874 CKSLTSITI
+874 
-883 PNSVTRIGD
+883 
-892 FAFEGCKKLTQINV
+892 CKKLTQINV

-911 KFSSVNGVLFSK
+911 KFSSVNGVLF
-923 NKAILR
+923 NKGKTELI

-939 YAIPNS
+939 YSIPDS
-945 VTRIDDL
+945 VTSIDWY
-952 AFSDCRSLTSIT
+952 AFYGCKGLTSIT
-964 IPDGVTSI
+964 IP
-972 DDSAFYGCSSLTSVT
+972 
-987 IPSSVTSIGSA
+987 
-998 VFSGCDKLT
+998 
-1007 QINVDTANTVY
+1007 
-1018 SSENGVLFDKNK
+1018 E
-1030 TKLIR
+1030 
-1035 YPEGKADASYAIPNS
+1035 S
-1050 VTSIGDWAFENCS
+1050 VTSIGDSAFCG
-1063 SLTSVTIPNS
+1063 
-1073 VTSIDWWA
+1073 
-1081 FADCSSLT
+1081 CSSLT

-1102 RAFFNCDSLAS
+1102 
-1113 VYISD
+1113 
-1118 IASWCGI
+1118 
-1125 AFDDSDS
+1125 
-1132 NPLGSGASLYLN
+1132 
-1144 GKLVTDLVIPAG
+1144 
-1156 VTSIGDYAFYG
+1156 YAFN
-1167 CSSLTRITIPD
+1167 R
-1178 SVTSIGRYAFSGC
+1178 
-1191 SSLTS
+1191 
-1196 VTIPNSVTSIGWR
+1196 
-1209 AFWYCSSLTSITIPN
+1209 
-1224 SVTSIGGEA
+1224 
-1233 FRSCDSLTS
+1233 
-1242 VTIGNSVTSIGDDA
+1242 
-1256 FSGCSS
+1256 
-1262 LTSITIPNSVT
+1262 
-1273 RIDDSAFA
+1273 
-1281 YCNSLTSI
+1281 
-1289 TIPSRVT
+1289 
-1296 SVGHYA
+1296 
-1302 FCGCSSLKD
+1302 CGSLKD
-1311 VYYSGTQEQWEKI
+1311 VYYSGTQEQWKKI
-1324 GIGVYNDYLTNATI
+1324 RIGDGNGSLTSTKI

-1346 ANARA
+1346 ANAGA
-1351 MRAPAAPAAQN
+1351 MRAPAASATQN
-1362 TVYTA
+1362 TSGVVYTA

-1399 AESSEVKFRYIPR
+1399 ADSGEVKFRYIPR
-1412 NLGDLNVVIVG
+1412 NSGELNVIIVG
-1423 KFGDSSVQ
+1423 KF
-1431 EPVEP
+1431 
-1436 EYGVERLEL
+1436 
-1445 ISLPA
+1445 A
-1450 KTEYDYLSSPIV
+1450 
-1462 RLKGLRLKAVYSDG
+1462 
-1476 AEKEIT
+1476 
-1482 DIKSIT
+1482 
-1488 ASKVDTSKLGDQE
+1488 
-1501 ITLTYEGVSIQIT
+1501 
-1514 VTVVPRKFKLIWIV
+1514 
-1528 DGNQTELTAAEGSKI
+1528 GSN
-1543 TKPADPE
+1543 A
-1550 LEGYDFMGW
+1550 
-1559 SPEVPDIMPAQDLT
+1559 
-1573 FTAVFEPIKTKLS
+1573 KLS

-1615 VVWSMSG
+1615 VVWSMDG

-1691 FGSNMIIPYALEWIV
+1691 FGSNMVIPSSLNKLV

>member
-1 MIMIIGTLIPTIA
+1 MRKKLKSALSLLLCMIMVFGAVIPSIA
-14 AKGNNSSQTA
+14 AGRSNSSEA
-24 IEQDGLRLESTN
+24 SIEQDGLRLESTN

-296 QQSPAKAPQKSK
+296 QQSPAKARKVNTDISSK
-308 VDVSS
+308 I
-313 TLDCP
+313 DCP
-318 VWKISKK
+318 VWKINKK
-325 FGYMGDGSGNNTGT
+325 FGYMGDGSGINPGT

-362 DWEWKWDFWNSYSSY
+362 NWKWKWDFWNSYSSY

-424 FAASGSISL
+424 FAALGSISL

-500 VSGTPFSLNPVDKIT
+500 VSGTPFSLNLVDKIT

-563 SKFYYSISTGKLE
+563 SKFYYSASTGKLE

-673 NVVGTGGGTDPD
+673 NAPGTGGGTDPD

-690 DTDPTPTPGILDKLT
+690 DSDPTPTPGILDKLT

-713 TITGCDTSLSGDIV
+713 TITDCDTSLSGDIV

-733 GKPVTSIGFLA
+733 GKPVTSIGNYAFFLCSSLTSITIPDSVTSIGNYA
-744 FCSSSLTSVTIPDS
+744 FWDCSSLTSITIPNGVTSIGNQAFDSCSSLTSVTIPDS
-758 VTSIDGRAFEDCK
+758 VTSIGNYAFWDCS
-771 SLTSVTIPDSVTS
+771 SLTSITIPDSVTS
-784 IDNHAFD
+784 IGDSAFYRCSSLTSITIPSSVTSIGNFAFKDCSSLTSITIPSSVTSIGSYAFD

-841 TSIDF
+841 TSIDYD
-846 RAFEDCKS
+846 AFYGCSS

-859 IPDSVTSIDGRAFED
+859 IPNGVTIIGGSAFED
-874 CKSLTSITI
+874 CSSLTSITI
-883 PNSVTRIGD
+883 PNSVTSIYIS
-892 FAFEGCKKLTQINV
+892 T
-906 DTANT
+906 
-911 KFSSVNGVLFSK
+911 FS
-923 NKAILR
+923 
-929 RYPEGKADTS
+929 
-939 YAIPNS
+939 
-945 VTRIDDL
+945 
-952 AFSDCRSLTSIT
+952 
-964 IPDGVTSI
+964 
-972 DDSAFYGCSSLTSVT
+972 GCSSLA
-987 IPSSVTSIGSA
+987 SI
-998 VFSGCDKLT
+998 
-1007 QINVDTANTVY
+1007 
-1018 SSENGVLFDKNK
+1018 
-1030 TKLIR
+1030 
-1035 YPEGKADASYAIPNS
+1035 
-1050 VTSIGDWAFENCS
+1050 
-1063 SLTSVTIPNS
+1063 TIPNS
-1073 VTSIDWWA
+1073 VTSIDYAA
-1081 FADCSSLT
+1081 FSGCSSLTSITISDSVTSIGDDAFEDCSSLT

-1102 RAFFNCDSLAS
+1102 CAFN
-1113 VYISD
+1113 
-1118 IASWCGI
+1118 
-1125 AFDDSDS
+1125 
-1132 NPLGSGASLYLN
+1132 
-1144 GKLVTDLVIPAG
+1144 
-1156 VTSIGDYAFYG
+1156 
-1167 CSSLTRITIPD
+1167 
-1178 SVTSIGRYAFSGC
+1178 
-1191 SSLTS
+1191 
-1196 VTIPNSVTSIGWR
+1196 
-1209 AFWYCSSLTSITIPN
+1209 
-1224 SVTSIGGEA
+1224 
-1233 FRSCDSLTS
+1233 
-1242 VTIGNSVTSIGDDA
+1242 
-1256 FSGCSS
+1256 
-1262 LTSITIPNSVT
+1262 
-1273 RIDDSAFA
+1273 
-1281 YCNSLTSI
+1281 
-1289 TIPSRVT
+1289 
-1296 SVGHYA
+1296 
-1302 FCGCSSLKD
+1302 GCSSLKD
-1311 VYYSGTQEQWEKI
+1311 VYYSGTQEQWKKI
-1324 GIGVYNDYLTNATI
+1324 SIGSYNGYLTNATI

-1351 MRAPAAPAAQN
+1351 MRAPAAPAAQSA
-1362 TVYTA
+1362 VYTA

-1399 AESSEVKFRYIPR
+1399 ADSGEVKFRYIPR
-1412 NLGDLNVVIVG
+1412 NSGELNVIIVG

-1445 ISLPA
+1445 ISAPA
-1450 KTEYDYLSSPIV
+1450 KVEYDYLSSPAV
-1462 RLKGLRLKAVYSDG
+1462 DLDGLRLKTIYSDG
-1476 AEKEIT
+1476 TEKEVT
-1482 DIKSIT
+1482 AAQGVT
-1488 ASKVDTSKLGDQE
+1488 ASGLDTSKLGEQSVQ
-1501 ITLTYEGVSIQIT
+1501 LTYEGASLNIT
-1514 VTVVPRKFKLIWIV
+1514 VTVVPRKFRLVWTV
-1528 DGNQTELTAAEGSKI
+1528 DGNETELIVAEGSKI
-1543 TKPADPE
+1543 TKPTDPA
-1550 LEGYDFMGW
+1550 LEGYDFIGW
-1559 SPEVPDIMPAQDLT
+1559 SPEVPETMPAQDLT

-1615 VVWSMSG
+1615 VVWSMDG

-1691 FGSNMIIPYALEWIV
+1691 FGSNMIIPYALEWII

>member
-1 MIMIIGTLIPTIA
+1 MRKKLKSALSLLLCMIMVFGAVIPSIA
-14 AKGNNSSQTA
+14 AGRSNSSEA
-24 IEQDGLRLESTN
+24 SIEQDGLRLESTN

-243 AVIGSDADATIDEL
+243 AVIGSDADAAIDEL

-325 FGYMGDGSGNNTGT
+325 FGYMGDGSGINPGT

-515 GKPDESKVHA
+515 GKPDESKVHT
-525 CNVCIDGSIKLFRT
+525 CSLCIDGSIKLFYT
-539 VSLTGRFFGKKKSS
+539 VSVSGRIFAKKASI
-553 TLVPSNEWTV
+553 TLVSTQEWTV
-563 SKFYYSISTGKLE
+563 AKFYYSASTGKLE

-673 NVVGTGGGTDPD
+673 DVAGTGGGTDPN

-705 YEIENGKV
+705 YEIEDGKV
-713 TITGCDTSLSGDIV
+713 TITDCDTSLSGDIV

-733 GKPVTSIGFLA
+733 GKPVTSIGSSA
-744 FCSSSLTSVTIPDS
+744 FENCSSLTSVTIPDS
-758 VTSIDGRAFEDCK
+758 VTSIG
-771 SLTSVTIPDSVTS
+771 
-784 IDNHAFD
+784 
-791 GCSKL
+791 
-796 NQINVDTANTAYSS
+796 
-810 MNGVLFDKDKTEL
+810 
-823 IRYPEGKTDTS
+823 S
-834 YAIPNSV
+834 YAFWCCS
-841 TSIDF
+841 
-846 RAFEDCKS
+846 
-854 LTSIT
+854 
-859 IPDSVTSIDGRAFED
+859 
-874 CKSLTSITI
+874 SLTSITI
-883 PNSVTRIGD
+883 PNSVT
-892 FAFEGCKKLTQINV
+892 
-906 DTANT
+906 
-911 KFSSVNGVLFSK
+911 
-923 NKAILR
+923 
-929 RYPEGKADTS
+929 
-939 YAIPNS
+939 
-945 VTRIDDL
+945 
-952 AFSDCRSLTSIT
+952 
-964 IPDGVTSI
+964 
-972 DDSAFYGCSSLTSVT
+972 
-987 IPSSVTSIGSA
+987 SIGYEA
-998 VFSGCDKLT
+998 FDNCDKLN

-1018 SSENGVLFDKNK
+1018 SSENGVLFNKDK
-1030 TKLIR
+1030 TELIR
-1035 YPEGKADASYAIPNS
+1035 YPAGKTDTAYAIP
-1050 VTSIGDWAFENCS
+1050 D
-1063 SLTSVTIPNS
+1063 
-1073 VTSIDWWA
+1073 
-1081 FADCSSLT
+1081 
-1089 SITIPDSVTSIGD
+1089 
-1102 RAFFNCDSLAS
+1102 
-1113 VYISD
+1113 
-1118 IASWCGI
+1118 
-1125 AFDDSDS
+1125 
-1132 NPLGSGASLYLN
+1132 
-1144 GKLVTDLVIPAG
+1144 
-1156 VTSIGDYAFYG
+1156 
-1167 CSSLTRITIPD
+1167 
-1178 SVTSIGRYAFSGC
+1178 
-1191 SSLTS
+1191 
-1196 VTIPNSVTSIGWR
+1196 
-1209 AFWYCSSLTSITIPN
+1209 
-1224 SVTSIGGEA
+1224 
-1233 FRSCDSLTS
+1233 
-1242 VTIGNSVTSIGDDA
+1242 SVTSIGDDA

-1262 LTSITIPNSVT
+1262 LTSITIPDSVT
-1273 RIDDSAFA
+1273 SIGSSAFSD
-1281 YCNSLTSI
+1281 CSSLTSI
-1289 TIPSRVT
+1289 TIPDSVT
-1296 SVGHYA
+1296 SIDWSAFRDCSSLTSITIPNSVTSIDSYA
-1302 FCGCSSLKD
+1302 FSDCSSLTSITIPNSVTSIGDHVFDGCKGLTSITIPDSVTSIGKDAFSYCSKLTSITIPDSVTSIGNWAFDGCSSLTSITIPDGVTSIGDHVFDGCKGLTSITIPDGVTSIGWHAFNWCDSLTSITIPDSVTSIGGCAFAYCSSLKD

-1324 GIGVYNDYLTNATI
+1324 SIGNGNGSLTNATI

-1346 ANARA
+1346 ENARA

-1362 TVYTA
+1362 TSGAVYTA
-1367 TAQNAVPGELYM
+1367 TAHNAVPGELYM

-1399 AESSEVKFRYIPR
+1399 ADSSEVKFRYIPR
-1412 NLGDLNVVIVG
+1412 NSGELNVIIVG
-1423 KFGDSSVQ
+1423 KF
-1431 EPVEP
+1431 
-1436 EYGVERLEL
+1436 
-1445 ISLPA
+1445 A
-1450 KTEYDYLSSPIV
+1450 
-1462 RLKGLRLKAVYSDG
+1462 
-1476 AEKEIT
+1476 
-1482 DIKSIT
+1482 
-1488 ASKVDTSKLGDQE
+1488 
-1501 ITLTYEGVSIQIT
+1501 
-1514 VTVVPRKFKLIWIV
+1514 
-1528 DGNQTELTAAEGSKI
+1528 GSN
-1543 TKPADPE
+1543 A
-1550 LEGYDFMGW
+1550 
-1559 SPEVPDIMPAQDLT
+1559 
-1573 FTAVFEPIKTKLS
+1573 KLS

-1615 VVWSMSG
+1615 IVWSMDG

-1639 SVSKGSATITAKV
+1639 SVSKGSATITARV

-1679 FFQKL
+1679 FFQRL

-1691 FGSNMIIPYALEWIV
+1691 FGSNMIIPSSLNKLV

>member
-1 MIMIIGTLIPTIA
+1 MIMVFGAVIPSIA
-14 AKGNNSSQTA
+14 AGRSNSSEA
-24 IEQDGLRLESTN
+24 SIEQDGLRLESTN

-243 AVIGSDADATIDEL
+243 AVIGSDADAKIDEL

-284 IVYEGMEKFDEE
+284 IVYEGMEKFDEMP

-351 ASYSLKAYYDA
+351 ASYSLKVYYDA

-469 ELSVSLSLKV
+469 EISVSLSLKV

-515 GKPDESKVHA
+515 GKPDESKVHT
-525 CNVCIDGSIKLFRT
+525 CSLCIDGSIKLFYT
-539 VSLTGRFFGKKKSS
+539 VGVSGRIFAKKASI
-553 TLVPSNEWTV
+553 TLVSTQEWTV
-563 SKFYYSISTGKLE
+563 AKFYYSASTGKLE

-673 NVVGTGGGTDPD
+673 NASGTGGGTDPD

-690 DTDPTPTPGILDKLT
+690 DTDPTPTPGILDKLA
-705 YEIENGKV
+705 YEIEDGEV
-713 TITGCDTSLSGDIV
+713 TITGCDISLSGDIV

-733 GKPVTSIGFLA
+733 GKPVTSIG
-744 FCSSSLTSVTIPDS
+744 S
-758 VTSIDGRAFEDCK
+758 
-771 SLTSVTIPDSVTS
+771 
-784 IDNHAFD
+784 
-791 GCSKL
+791 
-796 NQINVDTANTAYSS
+796 
-810 MNGVLFDKDKTEL
+810 
-823 IRYPEGKTDTS
+823 
-834 YAIPNSV
+834 
-841 TSIDF
+841 
-846 RAFEDCKS
+846 
-854 LTSIT
+854 
-859 IPDSVTSIDGRAFED
+859 
-874 CKSLTSITI
+874 
-883 PNSVTRIGD
+883 
-892 FAFEGCKKLTQINV
+892 
-906 DTANT
+906 
-911 KFSSVNGVLFSK
+911 
-923 NKAILR
+923 
-929 RYPEGKADTS
+929 
-939 YAIPNS
+939 
-945 VTRIDDL
+945 
-952 AFSDCRSLTSIT
+952 
-964 IPDGVTSI
+964 
-972 DDSAFYGCSSLTSVT
+972 SAFRG
-987 IPSSVTSIGSA
+987 
-998 VFSGCDKLT
+998 
-1007 QINVDTANTVY
+1007 
-1018 SSENGVLFDKNK
+1018 
-1030 TKLIR
+1030 
-1035 YPEGKADASYAIPNS
+1035 
-1050 VTSIGDWAFENCS
+1050 
-1063 SLTSVTIPNS
+1063 
-1073 VTSIDWWA
+1073 
-1081 FADCSSLT
+1081 CSSLT
-1089 SITIPDSVTSIGD
+1089 SITIPDSVTSIGSS
-1102 RAFFNCDSLAS
+1102 AFENCSSLTSVTIPDS
-1113 VYISD
+1113 
-1118 IASWCGI
+1118 
-1125 AFDDSDS
+1125 
-1132 NPLGSGASLYLN
+1132 
-1144 GKLVTDLVIPAG
+1144 
-1156 VTSIGDYAFYG
+1156 VTSIGYDAFSW
-1167 CSSLTRITIPD
+1167 CNSLTSITIPD
-1178 SVTSIGRYAFSGC
+1178 SVTSIGWDAFDRCEKLTQINVDTANTVYSSVNGVLFSKDKTELIRYPEGKADTSYAIPNGVTYIGYDAFSC
-1191 SSLTS
+1191 
-1196 VTIPNSVTSIGWR
+1196 
-1209 AFWYCSSLTSITIPN
+1209 CSSLTSITIPN
-1224 SVTSIGGEA
+1224 SVTSIGDYAFSGCISLASITIPDGVTNIGDWAFWDCRSLTSITIPDSVTRIGDSAFYGCSSLTSITIPNSVTSIGYEA
-1233 FRSCDSLTS
+1233 FHSCSSLTSITIPNSVTSIGKSAFESCSSLTSITIPNSVTSIGDYAFYWCSNLTS
-1242 VTIGNSVTSIGDDA
+1242 VTIGNSVTSIGDYA
-1256 FSGCSS
+1256 FYRCSN
-1262 LTSITIPNSVT
+1262 LTSVTIGNSVT
-1273 RIDDSAFA
+1273 SIGDYAFNG
-1281 YCNSLTSI
+1281 CNSLTSV
-1289 TIPSRVT
+1289 TIPDSVT
-1296 SVGHYA
+1296 SIGKYA
-1302 FCGCSSLKD
+1302 FYYCTSLTSTTIPDSVTSIGDCAFNGCSSLKD
-1311 VYYSGTQEQWEKI
+1311 VYYSGTQEQWKKI
-1324 GIGVYNDYLTNATI
+1324 SIGSNNSRLTSAKI

-1351 MRAPAAPAAQN
+1351 MRAPAASATQN
-1362 TVYTA
+1362 TSGVVYTA

-1399 AESSEVKFRYIPR
+1399 ADSGEVKFRYIPR
-1412 NLGDLNVVIVG
+1412 NSGELNVIIVG
-1423 KFGDSSVQ
+1423 KF
-1431 EPVEP
+1431 
-1436 EYGVERLEL
+1436 
-1445 ISLPA
+1445 A
-1450 KTEYDYLSSPIV
+1450 
-1462 RLKGLRLKAVYSDG
+1462 
-1476 AEKEIT
+1476 
-1482 DIKSIT
+1482 
-1488 ASKVDTSKLGDQE
+1488 
-1501 ITLTYEGVSIQIT
+1501 
-1514 VTVVPRKFKLIWIV
+1514 
-1528 DGNQTELTAAEGSKI
+1528 GSN
-1543 TKPADPE
+1543 A
-1550 LEGYDFMGW
+1550 
-1559 SPEVPDIMPAQDLT
+1559 
-1573 FTAVFEPIKTKLS
+1573 KLS
-1586 IKSPSTT
+1586 IKSPSTS

-1615 VVWSMSG
+1615 IVWSMDG

-1627 IPSADGMTCGVK
+1627 MPSADGMTCGVK

-1691 FGSNMIIPYALEWIV
+1691 FGSNMVIPSSLNKLV

>member
-1 MIMIIGTLIPTIA
+1 MRKKLKSALSLLLCMIMVFGAVIPSIA
-14 AKGNNSSQTA
+14 AGRSNSSEA
-24 IEQDGLRLESTN
+24 SIEQDGLRLESTN

-243 AVIGSDADATIDEL
+243 AVIGSDADAAIDEL
-257 FSFLKIDNEFDGDG
+257 FSFLKIDNEFGGDG

-433 DLAKLSFKIG
+433 DLAKFSFKIG

-525 CNVCIDGSIKLFRT
+525 CNVCIDGSIKLFST

-553 TLVPSNEWTV
+553 TLVPSNEWIV
-563 SKFYYSISTGKLE
+563 SKFYYSASTGKLE

-673 NVVGTGGGTDPD
+673 NASGTGGGTDPN

-705 YEIENGKV
+705 YKIENGKV
-713 TITGCDTSLSGDIV
+713 TITDCDTSLSGDIV

-733 GKPVTSIGFLA
+733 GKPVTSIGSYA
-744 FCSSSLTSVTIPDS
+744 FYDCSSLTSITIPNSVASISGWAFGYCSSLTSITTPDS
-758 VTSIDGRAFEDCK
+758 VTSIGYDAFSWC
-771 SLTSVTIPDSVTS
+771 
-784 IDNHAFD
+784 N
-791 GCSKL
+791 
-796 NQINVDTANTAYSS
+796 
-810 MNGVLFDKDKTEL
+810 
-823 IRYPEGKTDTS
+823 
-834 YAIPNSV
+834 
-841 TSIDF
+841 
-846 RAFEDCKS
+846 S

-859 IPDSVTSIDGRAFED
+859 IPDSVTSIGWDAFDRCE
-874 CKSLTSITI
+874 
-883 PNSVTRIGD
+883 
-892 FAFEGCKKLTQINV
+892 
-906 DTANT
+906 
-911 KFSSVNGVLFSK
+911 
-923 NKAILR
+923 
-929 RYPEGKADTS
+929 
-939 YAIPNS
+939 
-945 VTRIDDL
+945 
-952 AFSDCRSLTSIT
+952 
-964 IPDGVTSI
+964 
-972 DDSAFYGCSSLTSVT
+972 
-987 IPSSVTSIGSA
+987 
-998 VFSGCDKLT
+998 KLT

-1018 SSENGVLFDKNK
+1018 SSVNGVLFSKDK
-1030 TKLIR
+1030 TELIR
-1035 YPEGKADASYAIPNS
+1035 YPEGKADTSYAIPN
-1050 VTSIGDWAFENCS
+1050 
-1063 SLTSVTIPNS
+1063 
-1073 VTSIDWWA
+1073 
-1081 FADCSSLT
+1081 
-1089 SITIPDSVTSIGD
+1089 
-1102 RAFFNCDSLAS
+1102 
-1113 VYISD
+1113 
-1118 IASWCGI
+1118 
-1125 AFDDSDS
+1125 
-1132 NPLGSGASLYLN
+1132 
-1144 GKLVTDLVIPAG
+1144 G
-1156 VTSIGDYAFYG
+1156 VTYIGYD
-1167 CSSLTRITIPD
+1167 
-1178 SVTSIGRYAFSGC
+1178 AFSC
-1191 SSLTS
+1191 
-1196 VTIPNSVTSIGWR
+1196 
-1209 AFWYCSSLTSITIPN
+1209 CSSLTSITIPN
-1224 SVTSIGGEA
+1224 SVTSIGDYAFSGCISLASITIPDGVTNIGDWAFWDCRSLTSITIPDSVTRIGDSAFYGCSSLTSITIPNSVTSIGYEA
-1233 FRSCDSLTS
+1233 FHSCSSLTSITIPNSVTSIGKSAFESCSSLTSITIPNSVTSIGDYAFYWCSNLTS
-1242 VTIGNSVTSIGDDA
+1242 VTIGNSVTSIGDYA
-1256 FSGCSS
+1256 FNG
-1262 LTSITIPNSVT
+1262 
-1273 RIDDSAFA
+1273 
-1281 YCNSLTSI
+1281 CNSLTSV
-1289 TIPSRVT
+1289 TIPDSVT
-1296 SVGHYA
+1296 SIGKYA
-1302 FCGCSSLKD
+1302 FYYCTSLTSTTIPDSVTSIGDCAFNGCSSLKD
-1311 VYYSGTQEQWEKI
+1311 VYYSGTQEQWKKI
-1324 GIGVYNDYLTNATI
+1324 SIGSNNSRLTSAKI

-1351 MRAPAAPAAQN
+1351 MRAPAASATQN
-1362 TVYTA
+1362 TSGVVYTA

-1399 AESSEVKFRYIPR
+1399 ADSGEVKFRYIPR
-1412 NLGDLNVVIVG
+1412 NSGELNVIIVG
-1423 KFGDSSVQ
+1423 KF
-1431 EPVEP
+1431 
-1436 EYGVERLEL
+1436 
-1445 ISLPA
+1445 A
-1450 KTEYDYLSSPIV
+1450 
-1462 RLKGLRLKAVYSDG
+1462 
-1476 AEKEIT
+1476 
-1482 DIKSIT
+1482 
-1488 ASKVDTSKLGDQE
+1488 
-1501 ITLTYEGVSIQIT
+1501 
-1514 VTVVPRKFKLIWIV
+1514 
-1528 DGNQTELTAAEGSKI
+1528 GSN
-1543 TKPADPE
+1543 A
-1550 LEGYDFMGW
+1550 
-1559 SPEVPDIMPAQDLT
+1559 
-1573 FTAVFEPIKTKLS
+1573 KLS
-1586 IKSPSTT
+1586 IKSPSTS

-1615 VVWSMSG
+1615 IVWSMDG

-1627 IPSADGMTCGVK
+1627 MPSADGMTCGVK

-1664 GNEIT
+1664 GNEIS

-1691 FGSNMIIPYALEWIV
+1691 FGSNMVIPSSLNKLV

>member
-1 MIMIIGTLIPTIA
+1 MIMVFGAVIPSIA
-14 AKGNNSSQTA
+14 AGRSNSSEA
-24 IEQDGLRLESTN
+24 SIEQDGLRLESTN

-318 VWKISKK
+318 VWKINKK

-525 CNVCIDGSIKLFRT
+525 CNVCIDGSIKLFST

-563 SKFYYSISTGKLE
+563 AKFYYSASTGKLE

-673 NVVGTGGGTDPD
+673 DVAGTGGGTDPD

-713 TITGCDTSLSGDIV
+713 TITDCDTSLSGDIV

-733 GKPVTSIGFLA
+733 GKPVTSIGDDA
-744 FCSSSLTSVTIPDS
+744 FYGCSRLTSITIPNS
-758 VTSIDGRAFEDCK
+758 VTSIGRFAFKDCK
-771 SLTSVTIPDSVTS
+771 SLTSVTIPNGVTDFDWWAFAGCSSLKSITIPSSVTS
-784 IDNHAFD
+784 IGYRAFD
-791 GCSKL
+791 NCDKL
-796 NQINVDTANTAYSS
+796 NQINVDTANTVYSS
-810 MNGVLFDKDKTEL
+810 ENGVLFNKNKTELIRYPEGKADTSYSIPNSVTSIGIWAFDNCDKLNQINVDTANTKFSSVNGVLFNKDKTEL

-841 TSIDF
+841 TSIDYD
-846 RAFEDCKS
+846 AFC
-854 LTSIT
+854 
-859 IPDSVTSIDGRAFED
+859 G
-874 CKSLTSITI
+874 
-883 PNSVTRIGD
+883 
-892 FAFEGCKKLTQINV
+892 
-906 DTANT
+906 
-911 KFSSVNGVLFSK
+911 
-923 NKAILR
+923 
-929 RYPEGKADTS
+929 
-939 YAIPNS
+939 
-945 VTRIDDL
+945 
-952 AFSDCRSLTSIT
+952 
-964 IPDGVTSI
+964 
-972 DDSAFYGCSSLTSVT
+972 
-987 IPSSVTSIGSA
+987 
-998 VFSGCDKLT
+998 
-1007 QINVDTANTVY
+1007 
-1018 SSENGVLFDKNK
+1018 
-1030 TKLIR
+1030 
-1035 YPEGKADASYAIPNS
+1035 
-1050 VTSIGDWAFENCS
+1050 
-1063 SLTSVTIPNS
+1063 
-1073 VTSIDWWA
+1073 
-1081 FADCSSLT
+1081 CSSLT
-1089 SITIPDSVTSIGD
+1089 SITIP
-1102 RAFFNCDSLAS
+1102 N
-1113 VYISD
+1113 
-1118 IASWCGI
+1118 
-1125 AFDDSDS
+1125 
-1132 NPLGSGASLYLN
+1132 
-1144 GKLVTDLVIPAG
+1144 G
-1156 VTSIGDYAFYG
+1156 VTSIGGSAFE
-1167 CSSLTRITIPD
+1167 D
-1178 SVTSIGRYAFSGC
+1178 
-1191 SSLTS
+1191 
-1196 VTIPNSVTSIGWR
+1196 
-1209 AFWYCSSLTSITIPN
+1209 CSSLTSITIPN
-1224 SVTSIGGEA
+1224 SVTSIDISTFSGCSRLA
-1233 FRSCDSLTS
+1233 SI
-1242 VTIGNSVTSIGDDA
+1242 TIPNSVTSIDYAA
-1256 FSGCSS
+1256 FSGCSRLTSITIPDSVTSIGKYAFCGCSSLASITIPDSVTSIGSSAFSDCSS
-1262 LTSITIPNSVT
+1262 LTSITIPDSVT
-1273 RIDDSAFA
+1273 NIGGYAFYGCSGLTSIAIPDSVTSIGDYAFRD
-1281 YCNSLTSI
+1281 CSRLTSI
-1289 TIPSRVT
+1289 TIPDSVT
-1296 SVGHYA
+1296 SIDYA
-1302 FCGCSSLKD
+1302 AFSGCSSLKD
-1311 VYYSGTQEQWEKI
+1311 VYYSGTQEQWKKI
-1324 GIGVYNDYLTNATI
+1324 SIGSNNSRLTSATI

-1346 ANARA
+1346 EHARA

-1362 TVYTA
+1362 TSGAVYTA

-1399 AESSEVKFRYIPR
+1399 ADSGEVKFRYIPR
-1412 NLGDLNVVIVG
+1412 NSGELNVIIVG
-1423 KFGDSSVQ
+1423 KFV
-1431 EPVEP
+1431 
-1436 EYGVERLEL
+1436 
-1445 ISLPA
+1445 
-1450 KTEYDYLSSPIV
+1450 
-1462 RLKGLRLKAVYSDG
+1462 
-1476 AEKEIT
+1476 
-1482 DIKSIT
+1482 
-1488 ASKVDTSKLGDQE
+1488 
-1501 ITLTYEGVSIQIT
+1501 
-1514 VTVVPRKFKLIWIV
+1514 
-1528 DGNQTELTAAEGSKI
+1528 GSN
-1543 TKPADPE
+1543 A
-1550 LEGYDFMGW
+1550 
-1559 SPEVPDIMPAQDLT
+1559 
-1573 FTAVFEPIKTKLS
+1573 KLS

-1615 VVWSMSG
+1615 VVWSMDG

-1664 GNEIT
+1664 GSEIT

-1691 FGSNMIIPYALEWIV
+1691 FGSNMIIPYALNRII

>member
-1 MIMIIGTLIPTIA
+1 MRKKLKSALSLLLCMIMVFGAVIPSIA
-14 AKGNNSSQTA
+14 AGRSNSSEA
-24 IEQDGLRLESTN
+24 SIEQDGLRLESTN
-36 AVGKVLAKAASEQT
+36 ADGKVLAKAASEQT

-257 FSFLKIDNEFDGDG
+257 FSFLKIDNDFDGDG

-308 VDVSS
+308 VDVSG

-325 FGYMGDGSGNNTGT
+325 FGYTGDGSGINTGT

-433 DLAKLSFKIG
+433 DLAKFSFKIG

-525 CNVCIDGSIKLFRT
+525 CNVCIDGSIKLFST

-563 SKFYYSISTGKLE
+563 SKFYYSASTGKLE

-673 NVVGTGGGTDPD
+673 NVAGTGGGTDPD

-705 YEIENGKV
+705 YEIEDGKV
-713 TITGCDTSLSGDIV
+713 TITDCDTSLSGDIV

-733 GKPVTSIGFLA
+733 GKPVTSIGWGA
-744 FCSSSLTSVTIPDS
+744 FWYCSNLTSITIPNS
-758 VTSIDGRAFEDCK
+758 VTSIGYG
-771 SLTSVTIPDSVTS
+771 
-784 IDNHAFD
+784 AFD
-791 GCSKL
+791 GCDKL
-796 NQINVDTANTAYSS
+796 NQINVDTANTVYSS
-810 MNGVLFDKDKTEL
+810 VNGVLFNKDKTELIRYPAGKTDTSYSIPDSVTRIGDSAFCGCSSLTSITIPESITSIGTCAFEGCKKLTQINVDKANTVYLSVNGVLFNKGKTEL
-823 IRYPEGKTDTS
+823 IRYPEGKADTS
-834 YAIPNSV
+834 YSIPDSV
-841 TSIDF
+841 TSIGE
-846 RAFEDCKS
+846 RAFSSCYS

-859 IPDSVTSIDGRAFED
+859 IPDSVTSIDWGTF
-874 CKSLTSITI
+874 
-883 PNSVTRIGD
+883 
-892 FAFEGCKKLTQINV
+892 
-906 DTANT
+906 
-911 KFSSVNGVLFSK
+911 
-923 NKAILR
+923 
-929 RYPEGKADTS
+929 
-939 YAIPNS
+939 
-945 VTRIDDL
+945 
-952 AFSDCRSLTSIT
+952 
-964 IPDGVTSI
+964 DG
-972 DDSAFYGCSSLTSVT
+972 
-987 IPSSVTSIGSA
+987 
-998 VFSGCDKLT
+998 
-1007 QINVDTANTVY
+1007 
-1018 SSENGVLFDKNK
+1018 
-1030 TKLIR
+1030 
-1035 YPEGKADASYAIPNS
+1035 
-1050 VTSIGDWAFENCS
+1050 
-1063 SLTSVTIPNS
+1063 
-1073 VTSIDWWA
+1073 
-1081 FADCSSLT
+1081 
-1089 SITIPDSVTSIGD
+1089 
-1102 RAFFNCDSLAS
+1102 
-1113 VYISD
+1113 
-1118 IASWCGI
+1118 
-1125 AFDDSDS
+1125 
-1132 NPLGSGASLYLN
+1132 
-1144 GKLVTDLVIPAG
+1144 
-1156 VTSIGDYAFYG
+1156 
-1167 CSSLTRITIPD
+1167 
-1178 SVTSIGRYAFSGC
+1178 
-1191 SSLTS
+1191 
-1196 VTIPNSVTSIGWR
+1196 
-1209 AFWYCSSLTSITIPN
+1209 CSSLTSITIPN
-1224 SVTSIGGEA
+1224 SVTSIGDET
-1233 FRSCDSLTS
+1233 FY
-1242 VTIGNSVTSIGDDA
+1242 
-1256 FSGCSS
+1256 GCSS
-1262 LTSITIPNSVT
+1262 LTSITIPDSVT
-1273 RIDDSAFA
+1273 SIDSSAF
-1281 YCNSLTSI
+1281 S
-1289 TIPSRVT
+1289 
-1296 SVGHYA
+1296 
-1302 FCGCSSLKD
+1302 GCSSLKD
-1311 VYYSGTQEQWEKI
+1311 VYYSGTQEQWKKI
-1324 GIGVYNDYLTNATI
+1324 SIGSYNGYLTSATI

-1346 ANARA
+1346 ANAGA

-1362 TVYTA
+1362 TSGAVYTA

-1399 AESSEVKFRYIPR
+1399 ADSGEVKFRYIPR
-1412 NLGDLNVVIVG
+1412 NSGELNVIIVG
-1423 KFGDSSVQ
+1423 KF
-1431 EPVEP
+1431 
-1436 EYGVERLEL
+1436 
-1445 ISLPA
+1445 A
-1450 KTEYDYLSSPIV
+1450 
-1462 RLKGLRLKAVYSDG
+1462 
-1476 AEKEIT
+1476 
-1482 DIKSIT
+1482 
-1488 ASKVDTSKLGDQE
+1488 
-1501 ITLTYEGVSIQIT
+1501 
-1514 VTVVPRKFKLIWIV
+1514 
-1528 DGNQTELTAAEGSKI
+1528 GSN
-1543 TKPADPE
+1543 A
-1550 LEGYDFMGW
+1550 
-1559 SPEVPDIMPAQDLT
+1559 
-1573 FTAVFEPIKTKLS
+1573 KLS

-1615 VVWSMSG
+1615 VVWSMDG

-1691 FGSNMIIPYALEWIV
+1691 FGSNMVIPSSLNKLV

>member
-1 MIMIIGTLIPTIA
+1 MKKAFKSVLSLLLCMIMIIGTLIPTIA
-14 AKGNNSSQTA
+14 AKGNDSSQTA

-563 SKFYYSISTGKLE
+563 SKFYYSASTGKLE

-673 NVVGTGGGTDPD
+673 NVAGTGGGTDPD

-713 TITGCDTSLSGDIV
+713 TITDCYTSLSGDIV

-733 GKPVTSIGFLA
+733 GKPVTGIG
-744 FCSSSLTSVTIPDS
+744 D
-758 VTSIDGRAFEDCK
+758 RAFSGCK
-771 SLTSVTIPDSVTS
+771 GL
-784 IDNHAFD
+784 A
-791 GCSKL
+791 
-796 NQINVDTANTAYSS
+796 
-810 MNGVLFDKDKTEL
+810 
-823 IRYPEGKTDTS
+823 
-834 YAIPNSV
+834 
-841 TSIDF
+841 
-846 RAFEDCKS
+846 
-854 LTSIT
+854 
-859 IPDSVTSIDGRAFED
+859 
-874 CKSLTSITI
+874 SITI
-883 PNSVTRIGD
+883 PNSVTSIGW
-892 FAFEGCKKLTQINV
+892 
-906 DTANT
+906 
-911 KFSSVNGVLFSK
+911 
-923 NKAILR
+923 
-929 RYPEGKADTS
+929 
-939 YAIPNS
+939 
-945 VTRIDDL
+945 
-952 AFSDCRSLTSIT
+952 
-964 IPDGVTSI
+964 
-972 DDSAFYGCSSLTSVT
+972 SAF
-987 IPSSVTSIGSA
+987 
-998 VFSGCDKLT
+998 
-1007 QINVDTANTVY
+1007 NN
-1018 SSENGVLFDKNK
+1018 
-1030 TKLIR
+1030 
-1035 YPEGKADASYAIPNS
+1035 
-1050 VTSIGDWAFENCS
+1050 
-1063 SLTSVTIPNS
+1063 
-1073 VTSIDWWA
+1073 
-1081 FADCSSLT
+1081 CSSLT
-1089 SITIPDSVTSIGD
+1089 SITIPDSVTSIGHS
-1102 RAFFNCDSLAS
+1102 AFYNCSSLAS
-1113 VYISD
+1113 ITIPNSVTSI
-1118 IASWCGI
+1118 GNF
-1125 AFDDSDS
+1125 AFFRCS
-1132 NPLGSGASLYLN
+1132 SLTS
-1144 GKLVTDLVIPAG
+1144 VTIPNS
-1156 VTSIGDYAFYG
+1156 VTSIGDSAFSW
-1167 CSSLTRITIPD
+1167 CSSLTSITIPN
-1178 SVTSIGRYAFSGC
+1178 SVTSIGDRAFAGC

-1196 VTIPNSVTSIGWR
+1196 VTIPNSVTSIGDYEFSSCDSLTSITIPDSVTSIGTC
-1209 AFWYCSSLTSITIPN
+1209 AFYNCSSLTSITIP
-1224 SVTSIGGEA
+1224 SRVTSIG
-1233 FRSCDSLTS
+1233 
-1242 VTIGNSVTSIGDDA
+1242 IYA

-1262 LTSITIPNSVT
+1262 LTSITIPDSVT
-1273 RIDDSAFA
+1273 SIGRSAFE
-1281 YCNSLTSI
+1281 N
-1289 TIPSRVT
+1289 R
-1296 SVGHYA
+1296 
-1302 FCGCSSLKD
+1302 SSLKD

-1324 GIGVYNDYLTNATI
+1324 SIDDYNGSLTSATI

-1351 MRAPAAPAAQN
+1351 MRAPAAPVAQS

-1412 NLGDLNVVIVG
+1412 NSGELNVIIVG

-1445 ISLPA
+1445 IALPA
-1450 KTEYDYLSSPIV
+1450 KVEYDYLSSPV
-1462 RLKGLRLKAVYSDG
+1462 ADLSGLRLNAVYSDDT
-1476 AEKEIT
+1476 EKEIT

-1501 ITLTYEGVSIQIT
+1501 ITLTYEGVSIQIA
-1514 VTVVPRKFKLIWIV
+1514 VTVVPRKFKLVWIV
-1528 DGNQTELTAAEGSKI
+1528 DGSQTELTAAEGSKI

-1559 SPEVPDIMPAQDLT
+1559 SPEVPETMPAQDLT
-1573 FTAVFEPIKTKLS
+1573 FTAVFEPIKTKIS
-1586 IKSPSTT
+1586 INTPSVT

-1615 VVWSMSG
+1615 IVWSMDG

-1679 FFQKL
+1679 FFQKI

-1691 FGSNMIIPYALEWIV
+1691 FGSNMIIPYALEWII

>member
-1 MIMIIGTLIPTIA
+1 MRKKLKSALSLLLCMIMVFGAVIPSIA
-14 AKGNNSSQTA
+14 AGRSNSSEA
-24 IEQDGLRLESTN
+24 SIEQDGLRLESTN

-195 SSENDVYTFNNID
+195 SSENEVYTFNNID

-284 IVYEGMEKFDEE
+284 IVYEGMEKFDEMP

-308 VDVSS
+308 VDVSG

-433 DLAKLSFKIG
+433 DLAKFSFKIG

-525 CNVCIDGSIKLFRT
+525 CNVCIDGSIKLFST

-563 SKFYYSISTGKLE
+563 SKFYYSASTGKLE

-673 NVVGTGGGTDPD
+673 NVSGTNPN

-705 YEIENGKV
+705 YEIGNGKV
-713 TITGCDTSLSGDIV
+713 TITDCYTSLSGDIV

-733 GKPVTSIGFLA
+733 GKPVTSIGNRA
-744 FCSSSLTSVTIPDS
+744 FEDCSSLTSV
-758 VTSIDGRAFEDCK
+758 
-771 SLTSVTIPDSVTS
+771 
-784 IDNHAFD
+784 
-791 GCSKL
+791 
-796 NQINVDTANTAYSS
+796 
-810 MNGVLFDKDKTEL
+810 
-823 IRYPEGKTDTS
+823 
-834 YAIPNSV
+834 AIPNSV
-841 TSIDF
+841 TSIGDV
-846 RAFEDCKS
+846 AFFGCSS

-859 IPDSVTSIDGRAFED
+859 IPDSVTSIGGSAFRD
-874 CKSLTSITI
+874 CSNLTSITIPDSVTRIGSDAFSGCSSLTSITIPSSVTSIYDWAFSGCSRLTSITI
-883 PNSVTRIGD
+883 PNSVTSIYD
-892 FAFEGCKKLTQINV
+892 WAFDCCEKLTQINV

-911 KFSSVNGVLFSK
+911 AYSSENGVLF
-923 NKAILR
+923 NKEKTELI

-939 YAIPNS
+939 YS
-945 VTRIDDL
+945 
-952 AFSDCRSLTSIT
+952 
-964 IPDGVTSI
+964 
-972 DDSAFYGCSSLTSVT
+972 
-987 IPSSVTSIGSA
+987 IPSSVTSIGKGT
-998 VFSGCDKLT
+998 FSYCSKLT
-1007 QINVDTANTVY
+1007 SIT
-1018 SSENGVLFDKNK
+1018 
-1030 TKLIR
+1030 
-1035 YPEGKADASYAIPNS
+1035 IPDS
-1050 VTSIGDWAFENCS
+1050 VTSIGNYAFSN
-1063 SLTSVTIPNS
+1063 
-1073 VTSIDWWA
+1073 
-1081 FADCSSLT
+1081 CSSLT

-1102 RAFFNCDSLAS
+1102 SAFW
-1113 VYISD
+1113 
-1118 IASWCGI
+1118 WC
-1125 AFDDSDS
+1125 
-1132 NPLGSGASLYLN
+1132 
-1144 GKLVTDLVIPAG
+1144 V
-1156 VTSIGDYAFYG
+1156 
-1167 CSSLTRITIPD
+1167 SLTSITIPD
-1178 SVTSIGRYAFSGC
+1178 SVTSIDLYAFFGC
-1191 SSLTS
+1191 
-1196 VTIPNSVTSIGWR
+1196 N
-1209 AFWYCSSLTSITIPN
+1209 
-1224 SVTSIGGEA
+1224 
-1233 FRSCDSLTS
+1233 
-1242 VTIGNSVTSIGDDA
+1242 
-1256 FSGCSS
+1256 
-1262 LTSITIPNSVT
+1262 
-1273 RIDDSAFA
+1273 
-1281 YCNSLTSI
+1281 
-1289 TIPSRVT
+1289 
-1296 SVGHYA
+1296 
-1302 FCGCSSLKD
+1302 SLKD
-1311 VYYSGTQEQWEKI
+1311 VYYSGTQEQWKKI
-1324 GIGVYNDYLTNATI
+1324 SIGSYNGCLTSATI

-1346 ANARA
+1346 ENAGA

-1362 TVYTA
+1362 TSGAVYTA

-1379 LYAFSSGTDLSS
+1379 LYAFSSGADLSS

-1399 AESSEVKFRYIPR
+1399 ADSSEVKFRYIPR
-1412 NLGDLNVVIVG
+1412 NSGELNVIIVG
-1423 KFGDSSVQ
+1423 KF
-1431 EPVEP
+1431 
-1436 EYGVERLEL
+1436 
-1445 ISLPA
+1445 A
-1450 KTEYDYLSSPIV
+1450 
-1462 RLKGLRLKAVYSDG
+1462 
-1476 AEKEIT
+1476 
-1482 DIKSIT
+1482 
-1488 ASKVDTSKLGDQE
+1488 
-1501 ITLTYEGVSIQIT
+1501 
-1514 VTVVPRKFKLIWIV
+1514 
-1528 DGNQTELTAAEGSKI
+1528 GSN
-1543 TKPADPE
+1543 A
-1550 LEGYDFMGW
+1550 
-1559 SPEVPDIMPAQDLT
+1559 
-1573 FTAVFEPIKTKLS
+1573 KLS

-1615 VVWSMSG
+1615 IVWSMDG

-1691 FGSNMIIPYALEWIV
+1691 FGSNMVIPSSLNKLV

>member
-1 MIMIIGTLIPTIA
+1 MRKKLKSALSLLLCMIMVFGAVIPSIA
-14 AKGNNSSQTA
+14 AGRSNSSEA
-24 IEQDGLRLESTN
+24 SIEQDGLRLESTN

-296 QQSPAKAPQKSK
+296 QQSPAKARKVNTDISSK
-308 VDVSS
+308 I
-313 TLDCP
+313 DCP
-318 VWKISKK
+318 VWKINKK
-325 FGYMGDGSGNNTGT
+325 FGYMGDGSGINPGT

-362 DWEWKWDFWNSYSSY
+362 NWKWKWDFWNSYSSY

-424 FAASGSISL
+424 FAALGSISL

-500 VSGTPFSLNPVDKIT
+500 VSGTPFSLNLVDKIT

-563 SKFYYSISTGKLE
+563 SKFYYSASTGKLE

-673 NVVGTGGGTDPD
+673 NAPGTGGGTDPD

-690 DTDPTPTPGILDKLT
+690 DSDPTPTPGILDKLT

-713 TITGCDTSLSGDIV
+713 TITDCDTSLSGDIV

-733 GKPVTSIGFLA
+733 GKPVTSIGNYAFFL
-744 FCSSSLTSVTIPDS
+744 CSSLTSITIPDS
-758 VTSIDGRAFEDCK
+758 VTSIGNYAFWDCS
-771 SLTSVTIPDSVTS
+771 SLTSITIPDSVTS
-784 IDNHAFD
+784 IGDSAFYRCSSLTSITIPSSVTSIGNFAFKDCSSLTSITIPSSVTSIGSYAFD

-823 IRYPEGKTDTS
+823 I
-834 YAIPNSV
+834 
-841 TSIDF
+841 
-846 RAFEDCKS
+846 
-854 LTSIT
+854 
-859 IPDSVTSIDGRAFED
+859 
-874 CKSLTSITI
+874 
-883 PNSVTRIGD
+883 
-892 FAFEGCKKLTQINV
+892 
-906 DTANT
+906 
-911 KFSSVNGVLFSK
+911 
-923 NKAILR
+923 
-929 RYPEGKADTS
+929 
-939 YAIPNS
+939 
-945 VTRIDDL
+945 
-952 AFSDCRSLTSIT
+952 
-964 IPDGVTSI
+964 
-972 DDSAFYGCSSLTSVT
+972 
-987 IPSSVTSIGSA
+987 
-998 VFSGCDKLT
+998 
-1007 QINVDTANTVY
+1007 
-1018 SSENGVLFDKNK
+1018 
-1030 TKLIR
+1030 
-1035 YPEGKADASYAIPNS
+1035 
-1050 VTSIGDWAFENCS
+1050 
-1063 SLTSVTIPNS
+1063 
-1073 VTSIDWWA
+1073 
-1081 FADCSSLT
+1081 
-1089 SITIPDSVTSIGD
+1089 
-1102 RAFFNCDSLAS
+1102 
-1113 VYISD
+1113 
-1118 IASWCGI
+1118 
-1125 AFDDSDS
+1125 
-1132 NPLGSGASLYLN
+1132 
-1144 GKLVTDLVIPAG
+1144 
-1156 VTSIGDYAFYG
+1156 
-1167 CSSLTRITIPD
+1167 
-1178 SVTSIGRYAFSGC
+1178 
-1191 SSLTS
+1191 
-1196 VTIPNSVTSIGWR
+1196 
-1209 AFWYCSSLTSITIPN
+1209 
-1224 SVTSIGGEA
+1224 
-1233 FRSCDSLTS
+1233 
-1242 VTIGNSVTSIGDDA
+1242 
-1256 FSGCSS
+1256 
-1262 LTSITIPNSVT
+1262 
-1273 RIDDSAFA
+1273 
-1281 YCNSLTSI
+1281 
-1289 TIPSRVT
+1289 
-1296 SVGHYA
+1296 
-1302 FCGCSSLKD
+1302 
-1311 VYYSGTQEQWEKI
+1311 
-1324 GIGVYNDYLTNATI
+1324 
-1338 HYGSSAPA
+1338 
-1346 ANARA
+1346 
-1351 MRAPAAPAAQN
+1351 
-1362 TVYTA
+1362 
-1367 TAQNAVPGELYM
+1367 
-1379 LYAFSSGTDLSS
+1379 
-1391 LEYVAQLR
+1391 
-1399 AESSEVKFRYIPR
+1399 
-1412 NLGDLNVVIVG
+1412 
-1423 KFGDSSVQ
+1423 
-1431 EPVEP
+1431 
-1436 EYGVERLEL
+1436 
-1445 ISLPA
+1445 
-1450 KTEYDYLSSPIV
+1450 
-1462 RLKGLRLKAVYSDG
+1462 
-1476 AEKEIT
+1476 
-1482 DIKSIT
+1482 
-1488 ASKVDTSKLGDQE
+1488 
-1501 ITLTYEGVSIQIT
+1501 
-1514 VTVVPRKFKLIWIV
+1514 
-1528 DGNQTELTAAEGSKI
+1528 
-1543 TKPADPE
+1543 
-1550 LEGYDFMGW
+1550 
-1559 SPEVPDIMPAQDLT
+1559 
-1573 FTAVFEPIKTKLS
+1573 
-1586 IKSPSTT
+1586 
-1593 TVSYGFTLN
+1593 
-1602 LHANVTDLPEGAR
+1602 
-1615 VVWSMSG
+1615 
-1622 SGFEL
+1622 
-1627 IPSADGMTCGVK
+1627 
-1639 SVSKGSATITAKV
+1639 
-1652 VDKNGNAVKDAN
+1652 
-1664 GNEIT
+1664 
-1669 ASQQLTSKAG
+1669 
-1679 FFQKL
+1679 
-1684 VAFFKKL
+1684 
-1691 FGSNMIIPYALEWIV
+1691 
-1706 K
+1706 

>member
-1 MIMIIGTLIPTIA
+1 MRKKLKSALSLLLCMIMVFGAVIPSIA
-14 AKGNNSSQTA
+14 AGRSNSSEA
-24 IEQDGLRLESTN
+24 SIEQDGLRLESTN

-284 IVYEGMEKFDEE
+284 IVYEGMEKFDEMP

-563 SKFYYSISTGKLE
+563 SKFYYSASTGKLE
-576 FGKTCPN
+576 FGKTCSN

-673 NVVGTGGGTDPD
+673 NVAGTGGGTDPD

-705 YEIENGKV
+705 YKIENGKV
-713 TITGCDTSLSGDIV
+713 TITDCDTSLSGDIV

-733 GKPVTSIGFLA
+733 GKPVTSIGSYAFYDCSSLTSITIPNSVASISGWAFGYCSSLTSITIPSSVTSIGERAFYGCSSLASITIPNSVTSIYDWAFYGCENLTSITILDSVTSIGIGAFRDCTSLTSITIPDSVTSIGSEAFEDCSSLTSITIPNSVTSIGSSAFSNCSSLTSITIPDSVTSIGDEA
-744 FCSSSLTSVTIPDS
+744 FCGCRSLTSVTIPDS
-758 VTSIDGRAFEDCK
+758 VTSIGYRAFYGCS
-771 SLTSVTIPDSVTS
+771 SLTSITIPDSVTS
-784 IDNHAFD
+784 IYGFAFGGCSRLTSITIPNSVTSIYDWAFD
-791 GCSKL
+791 GCEKL
-796 NQINVDTANTAYSS
+796 TQINVDTANIVYSS
-810 MNGVLFDKDKTEL
+810 ENGVLFNKDKTEL

-834 YAIPNSV
+834 YSIPNSV
-841 TSIDF
+841 TSIGEGTF
-846 RAFEDCKS
+846 SNCSS
-854 LTSIT
+854 LASIT
-859 IPDSVTSIDGRAFED
+859 IPDSVTSIG
-874 CKSLTSITI
+874 
-883 PNSVTRIGD
+883 
-892 FAFEGCKKLTQINV
+892 
-906 DTANT
+906 
-911 KFSSVNGVLFSK
+911 
-923 NKAILR
+923 
-929 RYPEGKADTS
+929 
-939 YAIPNS
+939 
-945 VTRIDDL
+945 
-952 AFSDCRSLTSIT
+952 
-964 IPDGVTSI
+964 
-972 DDSAFYGCSSLTSVT
+972 DSAFS
-987 IPSSVTSIGSA
+987 
-998 VFSGCDKLT
+998 
-1007 QINVDTANTVY
+1007 N
-1018 SSENGVLFDKNK
+1018 
-1030 TKLIR
+1030 
-1035 YPEGKADASYAIPNS
+1035 
-1050 VTSIGDWAFENCS
+1050 
-1063 SLTSVTIPNS
+1063 
-1073 VTSIDWWA
+1073 
-1081 FADCSSLT
+1081 CSSLT
-1089 SITIPDSVTSIGD
+1089 SITIPDSVTSI
-1102 RAFFNCDSLAS
+1102 
-1113 VYISD
+1113 
-1118 IASWCGI
+1118 
-1125 AFDDSDS
+1125 DDS
-1132 NPLGSGASLYLN
+1132 
-1144 GKLVTDLVIPAG
+1144 
-1156 VTSIGDYAFYG
+1156 AFWW
-1167 CSSLTRITIPD
+1167 CVSLTSITIPD
-1178 SVTSIGRYAFSGC
+1178 SVTSIDLHAFFGC
-1191 SSLTS
+1191 
-1196 VTIPNSVTSIGWR
+1196 N
-1209 AFWYCSSLTSITIPN
+1209 
-1224 SVTSIGGEA
+1224 
-1233 FRSCDSLTS
+1233 
-1242 VTIGNSVTSIGDDA
+1242 
-1256 FSGCSS
+1256 
-1262 LTSITIPNSVT
+1262 
-1273 RIDDSAFA
+1273 
-1281 YCNSLTSI
+1281 
-1289 TIPSRVT
+1289 
-1296 SVGHYA
+1296 
-1302 FCGCSSLKD
+1302 SLKD
-1311 VYYSGTQEQWEKI
+1311 VYYSGTQEQWKKI
-1324 GIGVYNDYLTNATI
+1324 SIGSYNGCLTSATI

-1351 MRAPAAPAAQN
+1351 MRAPAATAAQN
-1362 TVYTA
+1362 TSGAVYTA

-1399 AESSEVKFRYIPR
+1399 ADSGEVKFRYIPR
-1412 NLGDLNVVIVG
+1412 NSGELNVIIVG
-1423 KFGDSSVQ
+1423 KF
-1431 EPVEP
+1431 
-1436 EYGVERLEL
+1436 
-1445 ISLPA
+1445 A
-1450 KTEYDYLSSPIV
+1450 
-1462 RLKGLRLKAVYSDG
+1462 
-1476 AEKEIT
+1476 
-1482 DIKSIT
+1482 
-1488 ASKVDTSKLGDQE
+1488 
-1501 ITLTYEGVSIQIT
+1501 
-1514 VTVVPRKFKLIWIV
+1514 
-1528 DGNQTELTAAEGSKI
+1528 GSN
-1543 TKPADPE
+1543 A
-1550 LEGYDFMGW
+1550 
-1559 SPEVPDIMPAQDLT
+1559 
-1573 FTAVFEPIKTKLS
+1573 KLS

-1615 VVWSMSG
+1615 IVWSMDG

-1669 ASQQLTSKAG
+1669 ASQSLTSKAG

-1691 FGSNMIIPYALEWIV
+1691 FGSNMIIPSSLNKLV

>member
-1 MIMIIGTLIPTIA
+1 MRKKLKSALSLLLCMIMVFGAVIPSIA
-14 AKGNNSSQTA
+14 AGRSNSSEA
-24 IEQDGLRLESTN
+24 SIEQDGLRLESTN

-243 AVIGSDADATIDEL
+243 AVIGSDADAKIDEL

-284 IVYEGMEKFDEE
+284 IVYEGMEKFDEMP

-351 ASYSLKAYYDA
+351 ASYSLKVYYDA

-469 ELSVSLSLKV
+469 EISVSLSLKV

-515 GKPDESKVHA
+515 GKPDESKVHT
-525 CNVCIDGSIKLFRT
+525 CSLCIDGSIKLFYT
-539 VSLTGRFFGKKKSS
+539 VGVSGRIFAKKASI
-553 TLVPSNEWTV
+553 TLVSTQEWTV
-563 SKFYYSISTGKLE
+563 AKFYYSASTGKLE

-673 NVVGTGGGTDPD
+673 NASGTGGGTDPD

-690 DTDPTPTPGILDKLT
+690 DTDPTPTPGILDKLA
-705 YEIENGKV
+705 YEIEDGEV
-713 TITGCDTSLSGDIV
+713 TITGCDISLSGDIV

-733 GKPVTSIGFLA
+733 GKPVTSIG
-744 FCSSSLTSVTIPDS
+744 S
-758 VTSIDGRAFEDCK
+758 
-771 SLTSVTIPDSVTS
+771 
-784 IDNHAFD
+784 
-791 GCSKL
+791 
-796 NQINVDTANTAYSS
+796 
-810 MNGVLFDKDKTEL
+810 
-823 IRYPEGKTDTS
+823 
-834 YAIPNSV
+834 
-841 TSIDF
+841 
-846 RAFEDCKS
+846 
-854 LTSIT
+854 
-859 IPDSVTSIDGRAFED
+859 
-874 CKSLTSITI
+874 
-883 PNSVTRIGD
+883 
-892 FAFEGCKKLTQINV
+892 
-906 DTANT
+906 
-911 KFSSVNGVLFSK
+911 
-923 NKAILR
+923 
-929 RYPEGKADTS
+929 
-939 YAIPNS
+939 
-945 VTRIDDL
+945 
-952 AFSDCRSLTSIT
+952 
-964 IPDGVTSI
+964 
-972 DDSAFYGCSSLTSVT
+972 SAFRG
-987 IPSSVTSIGSA
+987 
-998 VFSGCDKLT
+998 
-1007 QINVDTANTVY
+1007 
-1018 SSENGVLFDKNK
+1018 
-1030 TKLIR
+1030 
-1035 YPEGKADASYAIPNS
+1035 
-1050 VTSIGDWAFENCS
+1050 
-1063 SLTSVTIPNS
+1063 
-1073 VTSIDWWA
+1073 
-1081 FADCSSLT
+1081 CSSLT
-1089 SITIPDSVTSIGD
+1089 SITIPDSVTSIGSS
-1102 RAFFNCDSLAS
+1102 AFENCSSLTSVTIPDS
-1113 VYISD
+1113 
-1118 IASWCGI
+1118 
-1125 AFDDSDS
+1125 
-1132 NPLGSGASLYLN
+1132 
-1144 GKLVTDLVIPAG
+1144 
-1156 VTSIGDYAFYG
+1156 VTSIGYDAFSW
-1167 CSSLTRITIPD
+1167 CNSLTSITIPD
-1178 SVTSIGRYAFSGC
+1178 SVTSIGWDAFDRCEKLTQINVDTANTVYSSVNGVLFSKDKTELIRYPEGKADTSYAIPNGVTYIGYDAFSC
-1191 SSLTS
+1191 
-1196 VTIPNSVTSIGWR
+1196 
-1209 AFWYCSSLTSITIPN
+1209 CSSLTSITIPN
-1224 SVTSIGGEA
+1224 SVTSIGDYAFSGCISLASITIPDGVTNIGDWAFWDCRSLTSITIPDSVTRIGDSAFYGCSSLTSITIPNSVTSIGYEA
-1233 FRSCDSLTS
+1233 FHSCSSLTSITIPNSVTSIGKSAFESCSSLTSITIPNSVTSIGDYAFYWCSNLTS
-1242 VTIGNSVTSIGDDA
+1242 VTIGNSVTSIGDYA
-1256 FSGCSS
+1256 FNG
-1262 LTSITIPNSVT
+1262 
-1273 RIDDSAFA
+1273 
-1281 YCNSLTSI
+1281 CNSLTSV
-1289 TIPSRVT
+1289 TIPDSVT
-1296 SVGHYA
+1296 SIGKYA
-1302 FCGCSSLKD
+1302 FYYCTSLTSTTIPDSVTSIGDCAFNGCSSLKD
-1311 VYYSGTQEQWEKI
+1311 VYYSGTQEQWKKI
-1324 GIGVYNDYLTNATI
+1324 SIGSNNSRLTSAKI

-1351 MRAPAAPAAQN
+1351 MRAPAASATQN
-1362 TVYTA
+1362 TSGVVYTA

-1399 AESSEVKFRYIPR
+1399 ADSGEVKFRYIPR
-1412 NLGDLNVVIVG
+1412 NSGELNVIIVG
-1423 KFGDSSVQ
+1423 KF
-1431 EPVEP
+1431 
-1436 EYGVERLEL
+1436 
-1445 ISLPA
+1445 A
-1450 KTEYDYLSSPIV
+1450 
-1462 RLKGLRLKAVYSDG
+1462 
-1476 AEKEIT
+1476 
-1482 DIKSIT
+1482 
-1488 ASKVDTSKLGDQE
+1488 
-1501 ITLTYEGVSIQIT
+1501 
-1514 VTVVPRKFKLIWIV
+1514 
-1528 DGNQTELTAAEGSKI
+1528 GSN
-1543 TKPADPE
+1543 A
-1550 LEGYDFMGW
+1550 
-1559 SPEVPDIMPAQDLT
+1559 
-1573 FTAVFEPIKTKLS
+1573 KLS
-1586 IKSPSTT
+1586 IKSPSTS

-1615 VVWSMSG
+1615 IVWSMDG

-1627 IPSADGMTCGVK
+1627 MPSADGMTCGVK

-1664 GNEIT
+1664 GNEIS

-1691 FGSNMIIPYALEWIV
+1691 FGSNMVIPSSLNKLV

>member
-1 MIMIIGTLIPTIA
+1 MKRKLKSALSLLLCMIMVFGAVIPSIA
-14 AKGNNSSQTA
+14 AGRSNSSEA
-24 IEQDGLRLESTN
+24 SIEQDGLRLESTN

-284 IVYEGMEKFDEE
+284 IVYEGMEKFDEMP

-433 DLAKLSFKIG
+433 DLAKFSFKIG

-525 CNVCIDGSIKLFRT
+525 CNVCIDGSIKLFST

-563 SKFYYSISTGKLE
+563 AKFYYSASTGKLE

-673 NVVGTGGGTDPD
+673 NASGTGGGTDPD

-705 YEIENGKV
+705 YEIEDGKV

-733 GKPVTSIGFLA
+733 GKPVTSIGW
-744 FCSSSLTSVTIPDS
+744 
-758 VTSIDGRAFEDCK
+758 RAFWY
-771 SLTSVTIPDSVTS
+771 
-784 IDNHAFD
+784 
-791 GCSKL
+791 CS
-796 NQINVDTANTAYSS
+796 
-810 MNGVLFDKDKTEL
+810 
-823 IRYPEGKTDTS
+823 
-834 YAIPNSV
+834 
-841 TSIDF
+841 
-846 RAFEDCKS
+846 
-854 LTSIT
+854 
-859 IPDSVTSIDGRAFED
+859 
-874 CKSLTSITI
+874 SLTSITI
-883 PNSVTRIGD
+883 PNSVT
-892 FAFEGCKKLTQINV
+892 
-906 DTANT
+906 
-911 KFSSVNGVLFSK
+911 
-923 NKAILR
+923 
-929 RYPEGKADTS
+929 
-939 YAIPNS
+939 
-945 VTRIDDL
+945 
-952 AFSDCRSLTSIT
+952 
-964 IPDGVTSI
+964 SI
-972 DDSAFYGCSSLTSVT
+972 DDWAFNGCE
-987 IPSSVTSIGSA
+987 
-998 VFSGCDKLT
+998 KLT

-1018 SSENGVLFDKNK
+1018 SSENGVLFNK
-1030 TKLIR
+1030 EKTELIR
-1035 YPEGKADASYAIPNS
+1035 YPEGKADTSYSIPSS
-1050 VTSIGDWAFENCS
+1050 VTNIGDRAFEDCS

-1073 VTSIDWWA
+1073 VTSIGNDAFSGCSGLTSITIPDSVTSIGDWA
-1081 FADCSSLT
+1081 FSNCSSLT
-1089 SITIPDSVTSIGD
+1089 SITIPDSVTSID
-1102 RAFFNCDSLAS
+1102 DHAFFNCDSLAS

-1144 GKLVTDLVIPAG
+1144 GKLVTALVIPDS
-1156 VTSIGDYAFYG
+1156 VTSIGKYAFCG
-1167 CSSLTRITIPD
+1167 CSSLASITIPD
-1178 SVTSIGRYAFSGC
+1178 SVTSIGISAFYGC

-1196 VTIPNSVTSIGWR
+1196 VTIGDSVTSISWYAFCNCSSLKSITIPNSVTSIDSN
-1209 AFWYCSSLTSITIPN
+1209 AFEYCSSLTSITIPD
-1224 SVTSIGGEA
+1224 SVTSIGVSA
-1233 FRSCDSLTS
+1233 FED
-1242 VTIGNSVTSIGDDA
+1242 
-1256 FSGCSS
+1256 CSS
-1262 LTSITIPNSVT
+1262 LTSITIPDSVT
-1273 RIDDSAFA
+1273 SIGYRAF
-1281 YCNSLTSI
+1281 YD
-1289 TIPSRVT
+1289 
-1296 SVGHYA
+1296 
-1302 FCGCSSLKD
+1302 CSSLKD

-1324 GIGVYNDYLTNATI
+1324 SIEDCNYGLTSAKI

-1346 ANARA
+1346 ANAKA

-1362 TVYTA
+1362 TSGAVYTA

-1399 AESSEVKFRYIPR
+1399 ADSGEVKFRYIPR
-1412 NLGDLNVVIVG
+1412 NSGELNVIIVG
-1423 KFGDSSVQ
+1423 KF
-1431 EPVEP
+1431 
-1436 EYGVERLEL
+1436 
-1445 ISLPA
+1445 A
-1450 KTEYDYLSSPIV
+1450 
-1462 RLKGLRLKAVYSDG
+1462 
-1476 AEKEIT
+1476 
-1482 DIKSIT
+1482 
-1488 ASKVDTSKLGDQE
+1488 
-1501 ITLTYEGVSIQIT
+1501 
-1514 VTVVPRKFKLIWIV
+1514 
-1528 DGNQTELTAAEGSKI
+1528 GSN
-1543 TKPADPE
+1543 A
-1550 LEGYDFMGW
+1550 
-1559 SPEVPDIMPAQDLT
+1559 
-1573 FTAVFEPIKTKLS
+1573 KLS

-1602 LHANVTDLPEGAR
+1602 LHANVTDLPDGAR
-1615 VVWSMSG
+1615 IVWSMDG

-1684 VAFFKKL
+1684 IAFFKKL
-1691 FGSNMIIPYALEWIV
+1691 FGISMVLPCLLEGII

>member
-1 MIMIIGTLIPTIA
+1 MRGFFIGARCALRKGSKMNSGGKKMKRKLKGALSLLLCVIMVFGAVIPSIA
-14 AKGNNSSQTA
+14 AGRSNSSEA
-24 IEQDGLRLESTN
+24 SIEQDGLRLESTN

-243 AVIGSDADATIDEL
+243 AVIGSDADAAIDEL

-296 QQSPAKAPQKSK
+296 QQSPAKARKVNTDISSK
-308 VDVSS
+308 I
-313 TLDCP
+313 DCP
-318 VWKISKK
+318 VWKINKK

-563 SKFYYSISTGKLE
+563 SKFYYLASTGKLE

-673 NVVGTGGGTDPD
+673 NASGTGGGTDPN

-705 YEIENGKV
+705 YEIEDGKV
-713 TITGCDTSLSGDIV
+713 TITDCDTSLSGDIV

-733 GKPVTSIGFLA
+733 GKPVTSIGDRA
-744 FCSSSLTSVTIPDS
+744 FSGCSSLTSITIPDS
-758 VTSIDGRAFEDCK
+758 VTSIGSYAFEDC
-771 SLTSVTIPDSVTS
+771 T
-784 IDNHAFD
+784 
-791 GCSKL
+791 
-796 NQINVDTANTAYSS
+796 
-810 MNGVLFDKDKTEL
+810 
-823 IRYPEGKTDTS
+823 
-834 YAIPNSV
+834 
-841 TSIDF
+841 
-846 RAFEDCKS
+846 S

-859 IPDSVTSIDGRAFED
+859 IPDSVTSIDEDAF
-874 CKSLTSITI
+874 
-883 PNSVTRIGD
+883 R
-892 FAFEGCKKLTQINV
+892 F
-906 DTANT
+906 
-911 KFSSVNGVLFSK
+911 
-923 NKAILR
+923 
-929 RYPEGKADTS
+929 
-939 YAIPNS
+939 
-945 VTRIDDL
+945 
-952 AFSDCRSLTSIT
+952 
-964 IPDGVTSI
+964 
-972 DDSAFYGCSSLTSVT
+972 
-987 IPSSVTSIGSA
+987 
-998 VFSGCDKLT
+998 CDKLN

-1018 SSENGVLFDKNK
+1018 SSVNGVLFDKDK
-1030 TKLIR
+1030 TELII

-1050 VTSIGDWAFENCS
+1050 VTSIGNY
-1063 SLTSVTIPNS
+1063 
-1073 VTSIDWWA
+1073 
-1081 FADCSSLT
+1081 
-1089 SITIPDSVTSIGD
+1089 
-1102 RAFFNCDSLAS
+1102 AFFL
-1113 VYISD
+1113 
-1118 IASWCGI
+1118 
-1125 AFDDSDS
+1125 
-1132 NPLGSGASLYLN
+1132 
-1144 GKLVTDLVIPAG
+1144 
-1156 VTSIGDYAFYG
+1156 
-1167 CSSLTRITIPD
+1167 
-1178 SVTSIGRYAFSGC
+1178 
-1191 SSLTS
+1191 
-1196 VTIPNSVTSIGWR
+1196 
-1209 AFWYCSSLTSITIPN
+1209 CSSLTSITIPN
-1224 SVTSIGGEA
+1224 GVTSIG
-1233 FRSCDSLTS
+1233 
-1242 VTIGNSVTSIGDDA
+1242 N
-1256 FSGCSS
+1256 
-1262 LTSITIPNSVT
+1262 
-1273 RIDDSAFA
+1273 SAF
-1281 YCNSLTSI
+1281 YK
-1289 TIPSRVT
+1289 
-1296 SVGHYA
+1296 
-1302 FCGCSSLKD
+1302 CSSLKD

-1324 GIGVYNDYLTNATI
+1324 SIDDCNSSLTSAKI

-1346 ANARA
+1346 ANAKA

-1362 TVYTA
+1362 TSGAVYTA

-1391 LEYVAQLR
+1391 LEYVAQLS
-1399 AESSEVKFRYIPR
+1399 ADSGEVKFRYIPR
-1412 NLGDLNVVIVG
+1412 NSGELNVIIVG
-1423 KFGDSSVQ
+1423 KF
-1431 EPVEP
+1431 
-1436 EYGVERLEL
+1436 
-1445 ISLPA
+1445 A
-1450 KTEYDYLSSPIV
+1450 
-1462 RLKGLRLKAVYSDG
+1462 
-1476 AEKEIT
+1476 
-1482 DIKSIT
+1482 
-1488 ASKVDTSKLGDQE
+1488 
-1501 ITLTYEGVSIQIT
+1501 
-1514 VTVVPRKFKLIWIV
+1514 
-1528 DGNQTELTAAEGSKI
+1528 GSN
-1543 TKPADPE
+1543 A
-1550 LEGYDFMGW
+1550 
-1559 SPEVPDIMPAQDLT
+1559 
-1573 FTAVFEPIKTKLS
+1573 KLS

-1615 VVWSMSG
+1615 VVWSMDG

-1627 IPSADGMTCGVK
+1627 SPSADGMTCGVK

-1679 FFQKL
+1679 FFQKI

-1691 FGSNMIIPYALEWIV
+1691 FGSNMVIPYALEWII

>member
-1 MIMIIGTLIPTIA
+1 MRKKLKSALSLLLCMIMVFGAVIPSIA
-14 AKGNNSSQTA
+14 AGRSNSSEA
-24 IEQDGLRLESTN
+24 SIEQDGLRLESTN

-284 IVYEGMEKFDEE
+284 IVYEGMEKFDEMP

-325 FGYMGDGSGNNTGT
+325 FGYMGDGSGINTGT

-433 DLAKLSFKIG
+433 DLAKFSFKIG

-525 CNVCIDGSIKLFRT
+525 CNVCIDGSIKLFST

-563 SKFYYSISTGKLE
+563 SKFYYSASTGKLE

-673 NVVGTGGGTDPD
+673 NASGTGGGTDPD

-705 YEIENGKV
+705 YEIANGKV

-733 GKPVTSIGFLA
+733 GKPVTSIGGKA
-744 FCSSSLTSVTIPDS
+744 FYKCSSLTGVTIPNS
-758 VTSIDGRAFEDCK
+758 VTSIGSPAF
-771 SLTSVTIPDSVTS
+771 S
-784 IDNHAFD
+784 
-791 GCSKL
+791 GCSNL
-796 NQINVDTANTAYSS
+796 NQINVDTANTKFSS
-810 MNGVLFDKDKTEL
+810 VNGVLFNKDKTEL

-841 TSIDF
+841 TSID
-846 RAFEDCKS
+846 RYAFEGCSK

-859 IPDSVTSIDGRAFED
+859 IPDSVTSIG
-874 CKSLTSITI
+874 
-883 PNSVTRIGD
+883 
-892 FAFEGCKKLTQINV
+892 
-906 DTANT
+906 
-911 KFSSVNGVLFSK
+911 SS
-923 NKAILR
+923 
-929 RYPEGKADTS
+929 
-939 YAIPNS
+939 
-945 VTRIDDL
+945 
-952 AFSDCRSLTSIT
+952 AFS
-964 IPDGVTSI
+964 
-972 DDSAFYGCSSLTSVT
+972 
-987 IPSSVTSIGSA
+987 
-998 VFSGCDKLT
+998 
-1007 QINVDTANTVY
+1007 
-1018 SSENGVLFDKNK
+1018 
-1030 TKLIR
+1030 
-1035 YPEGKADASYAIPNS
+1035 
-1050 VTSIGDWAFENCS
+1050 
-1063 SLTSVTIPNS
+1063 
-1073 VTSIDWWA
+1073 
-1081 FADCSSLT
+1081 DCSSLT
-1089 SITIPDSVTSIGD
+1089 SITIPDSVTSIGG
-1102 RAFFNCDSLAS
+1102 
-1113 VYISD
+1113 
-1118 IASWCGI
+1118 W
-1125 AFDDSDS
+1125 AFDGCKGLTSI
-1132 NPLGSGASLYLN
+1132 
-1144 GKLVTDLVIPAG
+1144 TIPDG
-1156 VTSIGDYAFYG
+1156 VTSIDKYTFSG
-1167 CSSLTRITIPD
+1167 CSSLTSITIPD
-1178 SVTSIGRYAFSGC
+1178 GVTSIDKYTFSGC

-1196 VTIPNSVTSIGWR
+1196 VTIPDSVTSIGSY
-1209 AFWYCSSLTSITIPN
+1209 AFLECSSLASITIPDSVTSIGSGAFYNCTSLTSVTIPDRVTSIGSSAFRFCSSLTSINIPN
-1224 SVTSIGGEA
+1224 SVASIGGWA
-1233 FRSCDSLTS
+1233 FER
-1242 VTIGNSVTSIGDDA
+1242 
-1256 FSGCSS
+1256 
-1262 LTSITIPNSVT
+1262 
-1273 RIDDSAFA
+1273 
-1281 YCNSLTSI
+1281 
-1289 TIPSRVT
+1289 
-1296 SVGHYA
+1296 
-1302 FCGCSSLKD
+1302 CSSLKD

-1324 GIGVYNDYLTNATI
+1324 SIGNGNGSLTNAKI

-1346 ANARA
+1346 ANAKA
-1351 MRAPAAPAAQN
+1351 MRASAAPAAQN
-1362 TVYTA
+1362 TSGVVYTA

-1399 AESSEVKFRYIPR
+1399 ADSGEVKFRYIPR
-1412 NLGDLNVVIVG
+1412 NSGELNVIIVG
-1423 KFGDSSVQ
+1423 KF
-1431 EPVEP
+1431 
-1436 EYGVERLEL
+1436 
-1445 ISLPA
+1445 A
-1450 KTEYDYLSSPIV
+1450 
-1462 RLKGLRLKAVYSDG
+1462 
-1476 AEKEIT
+1476 
-1482 DIKSIT
+1482 
-1488 ASKVDTSKLGDQE
+1488 
-1501 ITLTYEGVSIQIT
+1501 
-1514 VTVVPRKFKLIWIV
+1514 
-1528 DGNQTELTAAEGSKI
+1528 GSN
-1543 TKPADPE
+1543 A
-1550 LEGYDFMGW
+1550 
-1559 SPEVPDIMPAQDLT
+1559 
-1573 FTAVFEPIKTKLS
+1573 KLS

-1615 VVWSMSG
+1615 IVWSMDG

-1627 IPSADGMTCGVK
+1627 IPSADGMTCGAK

-1684 VAFFKKL
+1684 IAFFKKL
-1691 FGSNMIIPYALEWIV
+1691 FGSNMIIPSSLNKLV

>member
-1 MIMIIGTLIPTIA
+1 MRKKLKGALSLLLCMIMVFGAVIPSIA
-14 AKGNNSSQTA
+14 AGRSNSSEA
-24 IEQDGLRLESTN
+24 SIEQDGLRLESTN

-208 SQFDSLKVGDVISYT
+208 LQFDSLKVGDVISYT

-243 AVIGSDADATIDEL
+243 AVIGSDADAAIDEL

-296 QQSPAKAPQKSK
+296 QQSPAKARKVNTDISSK
-308 VDVSS
+308 I
-313 TLDCP
+313 DCP
-318 VWKISKK
+318 VWKINKK
-325 FGYMGDGSGNNTGT
+325 FGYMGDGSGINPGT

-362 DWEWKWDFWNSYSSY
+362 NWKWKWDFWNSYSSY

-500 VSGTPFSLNPVDKIT
+500 VSGTPFSLNLVDKIT

-563 SKFYYSISTGKLE
+563 SKFYYSASTGKLE

-673 NVVGTGGGTDPD
+673 NVSGTNPN

-705 YEIENGKV
+705 YEIEDGKV
-713 TITGCDTSLSGDIV
+713 TITDCDNSLSGDIV

-733 GKPVTSIGFLA
+733 GKPVTSIGDNAFGFCSSLTSITIPNSVTSIGDDAFYNCSSLTSITIPNSVTRIGDFA
-744 FCSSSLTSVTIPDS
+744 FCGCSSLTSITIPDGVTSIGNYAFEHCSSLTSITIPNSVTRIGDSAFCGCSSLTSVTIPDS
-758 VTSIDGRAFEDCK
+758 ITSIGTCAFEGCK
-771 SLTSVTIPDSVTS
+771 KLTQINVDKANTVYLSVNGVLFNKNKTELIKYPDGKADTSYSIPGSVTS
-784 IDNHAFD
+784 IANYAVYYCSSLTSIAIPDGVTSIGYGAFD
-791 GCSKL
+791 GCDKL
-796 NQINVDTANTAYSS
+796 NQINVDTANTKFSS
-810 MNGVLFDKDKTEL
+810 VNGVLFNKNKTEL

-834 YAIPNSV
+834 YAIP
-841 TSIDF
+841 D
-846 RAFEDCKS
+846 
-854 LTSIT
+854 
-859 IPDSVTSIDGRAFED
+859 
-874 CKSLTSITI
+874 
-883 PNSVTRIGD
+883 SVTRIGD
-892 FAFEGCKKLTQINV
+892 SAFCGC
-906 DTANT
+906 
-911 KFSSVNGVLFSK
+911 S
-923 NKAILR
+923 
-929 RYPEGKADTS
+929 
-939 YAIPNS
+939 
-945 VTRIDDL
+945 
-952 AFSDCRSLTSIT
+952 SLTSIT

-972 DDSAFYGCSSLTSVT
+972 GNYAFEHCSSLTSVA
-987 IPSSVTSIGSA
+987 IPDSVTSIGWYT
-998 VFSGCDKLT
+998 FS
-1007 QINVDTANTVY
+1007 
-1018 SSENGVLFDKNK
+1018 
-1030 TKLIR
+1030 
-1035 YPEGKADASYAIPNS
+1035 
-1050 VTSIGDWAFENCS
+1050 
-1063 SLTSVTIPNS
+1063 
-1073 VTSIDWWA
+1073 
-1081 FADCSSLT
+1081 DCSSLT
-1089 SITIPDSVTSIGD
+1089 SITIPESVTSINWG
-1102 RAFFNCDSLAS
+1102 AFYNCDSLTS

-1118 IASWCGI
+1118 IADWCGI
-1125 AFDDSDS
+1125 SFDS
-1132 NPLGSGASLYLN
+1132 NPLWCGANLYLN
-1144 GKLVTDLVIPAG
+1144 GKLVTNLVIPAG
-1156 VTSIGDYAFYG
+1156 VTSIGYG
-1167 CSSLTRITIPD
+1167 TFMYC
-1178 SVTSIGRYAFSGC
+1178 G
-1191 SSLTS
+1191 SLTS
-1196 VTIPNSVTSIGWR
+1196 IAIPNSVTSIGVY
-1209 AFWYCSSLTSITIPN
+1209 AFKGCS
-1224 SVTSIGGEA
+1224 G
-1233 FRSCDSLTS
+1233 LTS
-1242 VTIGNSVTSIGDDA
+1242 VTIGNSVTSIDDSAFNGCDKLTQINVDKVNTVYSSVNGVLFNKDKTELIRYPKGKADTSYVILSGVTSIGDYA
-1256 FSGCSS
+1256 FFECSS
-1262 LTSITIPNSVT
+1262 LTSVTIPDSVT
-1273 RIDDSAFA
+1273 SIGDGAFGW
-1281 YCNSLTSI
+1281 SDHLE
-1289 TIPSRVT
+1289 
-1296 SVGHYA
+1296 
-1302 FCGCSSLKD
+1302 D

-1324 GIGVYNDYLTNATI
+1324 SISNDGNYSLTSATI

-1346 ANARA
+1346 TNAKA

-1362 TVYTA
+1362 TSGAVYTA
-1367 TAQNAVPGELYM
+1367 TVQNAVPGELYM

-1399 AESSEVKFRYIPR
+1399 ADSGEVKFRYIPR
-1412 NLGDLNVVIVG
+1412 NSGELNVIIVG
-1423 KFGDSSVQ
+1423 KF
-1431 EPVEP
+1431 
-1436 EYGVERLEL
+1436 
-1445 ISLPA
+1445 A
-1450 KTEYDYLSSPIV
+1450 
-1462 RLKGLRLKAVYSDG
+1462 
-1476 AEKEIT
+1476 
-1482 DIKSIT
+1482 
-1488 ASKVDTSKLGDQE
+1488 
-1501 ITLTYEGVSIQIT
+1501 
-1514 VTVVPRKFKLIWIV
+1514 
-1528 DGNQTELTAAEGSKI
+1528 GSN
-1543 TKPADPE
+1543 A
-1550 LEGYDFMGW
+1550 
-1559 SPEVPDIMPAQDLT
+1559 
-1573 FTAVFEPIKTKLS
+1573 KLS

-1593 TVSYGFTLN
+1593 TVGYGFTLN

-1615 VVWSMSG
+1615 VAWSMDG

-1639 SVSKGSATITAKV
+1639 SVSKGSATITARV
-1652 VDKNGNAVKDAN
+1652 VDKSGNAVKDAN

-1684 VAFFKKL
+1684 IAFFKKL
-1691 FGSNMIIPYALEWIV
+1691 FGSNMVIPSSLNKLI

>member
-1 MIMIIGTLIPTIA
+1 MRGLFIRVRCALRKGSKMNSGGKNMRKKLKSALSLLLCMIMVFGAVIPSIA
-14 AKGNNSSQTA
+14 AGRSNSSEA
-24 IEQDGLRLESTN
+24 SIEQDGLRLESTN

-296 QQSPAKAPQKSK
+296 QQSPAKARKVNTDISSK
-308 VDVSS
+308 I
-313 TLDCP
+313 DCP
-318 VWKISKK
+318 VWKINKK

-563 SKFYYSISTGKLE
+563 AKFYYSASTGKLE

-673 NVVGTGGGTDPD
+673 NVAGTGGGTDPN

-705 YEIENGKV
+705 YEIGNGKV

-733 GKPVTSIGFLA
+733 GKPVTSIGN
-744 FCSSSLTSVTIPDS
+744 
-758 VTSIDGRAFEDCK
+758 RAFEDCS
-771 SLTSVTIPDSVTS
+771 SLTSITIPDGVTS
-784 IDNHAFD
+784 IGDSAF
-791 GCSKL
+791 
-796 NQINVDTANTAYSS
+796 SS
-810 MNGVLFDKDKTEL
+810 CDSL
-823 IRYPEGKTDTS
+823 TS
-834 YAIPNSV
+834 IAIPDGV
-841 TSIDF
+841 TSIGYN
-846 RAFEDCKS
+846 AFWGCSS

-859 IPDSVTSIDGRAFED
+859 IPDSVTSIDSWAFD
-874 CKSLTSITI
+874 GCSSLTSITI
-883 PNSVTRIGD
+883 PDSVTSIGSW
-892 FAFEGCKKLTQINV
+892 AFDGCKKLTQINV

-911 KFSSVNGVLFSK
+911 KFSSVNGVLF
-923 NKAILR
+923 NKEKTELIRYPEGKADTSYSIPSSVTSIGNDAFNDCSSLTSVTIPNSVTSISSWAFDGCNKLNQINVDTANTVYSSVNGVLFNKGTILI

-945 VTRIDDL
+945 VT
-952 AFSDCRSLTSIT
+952 
-964 IPDGVTSI
+964 
-972 DDSAFYGCSSLTSVT
+972 
-987 IPSSVTSIGSA
+987 
-998 VFSGCDKLT
+998 
-1007 QINVDTANTVY
+1007 
-1018 SSENGVLFDKNK
+1018 
-1030 TKLIR
+1030 
-1035 YPEGKADASYAIPNS
+1035 
-1050 VTSIGDWAFENCS
+1050 
-1063 SLTSVTIPNS
+1063 
-1073 VTSIDWWA
+1073 SIDW
-1081 FADCSSLT
+1081 
-1089 SITIPDSVTSIGD
+1089 
-1102 RAFFNCDSLAS
+1102 
-1113 VYISD
+1113 
-1118 IASWCGI
+1118 
-1125 AFDDSDS
+1125 
-1132 NPLGSGASLYLN
+1132 
-1144 GKLVTDLVIPAG
+1144 
-1156 VTSIGDYAFYG
+1156 
-1167 CSSLTRITIPD
+1167 
-1178 SVTSIGRYAFSGC
+1178 YAFS
-1191 SSLTS
+1191 
-1196 VTIPNSVTSIGWR
+1196 R
-1209 AFWYCSSLTSITIPN
+1209 CSSLTSITIPN
-1224 SVTSIGGEA
+1224 SVTSIGDYA
-1233 FRSCDSLTS
+1233 FFGCKGLTS
-1242 VTIGNSVTSIGDDA
+1242 IAIPSSVTSIGESAFLGCKGLTSITIPDSVTSIGDHA
-1256 FSGCSS
+1256 F
-1262 LTSITIPNSVT
+1262 N
-1273 RIDDSAFA
+1273 R
-1281 YCNSLTSI
+1281 
-1289 TIPSRVT
+1289 
-1296 SVGHYA
+1296 
-1302 FCGCSSLKD
+1302 CGSLKD
-1311 VYYSGTQEQWEKI
+1311 VYYSGTQEQWKKI
-1324 GIGVYNDYLTNATI
+1324 SIGNGNGSLTNAKI

-1346 ANARA
+1346 ANAKA

-1362 TVYTA
+1362 TSGAVYTA

-1399 AESSEVKFRYIPR
+1399 ADSGEVKFRYIPR
-1412 NLGDLNVVIVG
+1412 NSGELNVIIVG
-1423 KFGDSSVQ
+1423 KF
-1431 EPVEP
+1431 
-1436 EYGVERLEL
+1436 
-1445 ISLPA
+1445 A
-1450 KTEYDYLSSPIV
+1450 
-1462 RLKGLRLKAVYSDG
+1462 
-1476 AEKEIT
+1476 
-1482 DIKSIT
+1482 
-1488 ASKVDTSKLGDQE
+1488 
-1501 ITLTYEGVSIQIT
+1501 
-1514 VTVVPRKFKLIWIV
+1514 
-1528 DGNQTELTAAEGSKI
+1528 GSN
-1543 TKPADPE
+1543 A
-1550 LEGYDFMGW
+1550 
-1559 SPEVPDIMPAQDLT
+1559 
-1573 FTAVFEPIKTKLS
+1573 KLS

-1615 VVWSMSG
+1615 IVWSMDG

-1691 FGSNMIIPYALEWIV
+1691 FGSNMVIPSSLNKLI

>member
-1 MIMIIGTLIPTIA
+1 MRGLFIRVRCALRKGSKMNSGGKNMRKKLKSALSLLLCMIMVFGAVIPSIA
-14 AKGNNSSQTA
+14 AGRSNSSEA
-24 IEQDGLRLESTN
+24 SIEQDGLRLESTN

-296 QQSPAKAPQKSK
+296 QQSPAKARKVNTDISSK
-308 VDVSS
+308 I
-313 TLDCP
+313 DCP
-318 VWKISKK
+318 VWKINKK

-563 SKFYYSISTGKLE
+563 AKFYYSASTGKLE

-673 NVVGTGGGTDPD
+673 NVAGTGGGTDPN

-705 YEIENGKV
+705 YEIGNGKV

-733 GKPVTSIGFLA
+733 GKPVTSIGN
-744 FCSSSLTSVTIPDS
+744 
-758 VTSIDGRAFEDCK
+758 RAFEDCS
-771 SLTSVTIPDSVTS
+771 SLTSITIPDGVTS
-784 IDNHAFD
+784 IGDSAF
-791 GCSKL
+791 
-796 NQINVDTANTAYSS
+796 SS
-810 MNGVLFDKDKTEL
+810 CDSL
-823 IRYPEGKTDTS
+823 TS
-834 YAIPNSV
+834 IAIPDGV
-841 TSIDF
+841 TSIGYN
-846 RAFEDCKS
+846 AFWGCSS

-859 IPDSVTSIDGRAFED
+859 IPDSVTSIDSWAFD
-874 CKSLTSITI
+874 GCSSLTSITI
-883 PNSVTRIGD
+883 PDSVTSIGSW
-892 FAFEGCKKLTQINV
+892 AFDGCKKLTQINV

-911 KFSSVNGVLFSK
+911 KFSSVNGVLF
-923 NKAILR
+923 NKEKTELIRYPEGKADTSYSIPSSVTSIGNDAFNDCSSLTSVTIPNSVTSISSWAFDGCNKLNQINVDTANTVYSSVNGVLFNKGTILI

-945 VTRIDDL
+945 VT
-952 AFSDCRSLTSIT
+952 
-964 IPDGVTSI
+964 
-972 DDSAFYGCSSLTSVT
+972 
-987 IPSSVTSIGSA
+987 
-998 VFSGCDKLT
+998 
-1007 QINVDTANTVY
+1007 
-1018 SSENGVLFDKNK
+1018 
-1030 TKLIR
+1030 
-1035 YPEGKADASYAIPNS
+1035 
-1050 VTSIGDWAFENCS
+1050 
-1063 SLTSVTIPNS
+1063 
-1073 VTSIDWWA
+1073 SIDW
-1081 FADCSSLT
+1081 
-1089 SITIPDSVTSIGD
+1089 
-1102 RAFFNCDSLAS
+1102 
-1113 VYISD
+1113 
-1118 IASWCGI
+1118 
-1125 AFDDSDS
+1125 
-1132 NPLGSGASLYLN
+1132 
-1144 GKLVTDLVIPAG
+1144 
-1156 VTSIGDYAFYG
+1156 
-1167 CSSLTRITIPD
+1167 
-1178 SVTSIGRYAFSGC
+1178 YAFS
-1191 SSLTS
+1191 
-1196 VTIPNSVTSIGWR
+1196 R
-1209 AFWYCSSLTSITIPN
+1209 CSSLTSITIPN
-1224 SVTSIGGEA
+1224 SVTSIGDYA
-1233 FRSCDSLTS
+1233 FFGCKGLTS
-1242 VTIGNSVTSIGDDA
+1242 IAIPSSVTSIGESAFLGCKGLTSITIPDSVTSIGDHA
-1256 FSGCSS
+1256 F
-1262 LTSITIPNSVT
+1262 N
-1273 RIDDSAFA
+1273 R
-1281 YCNSLTSI
+1281 
-1289 TIPSRVT
+1289 
-1296 SVGHYA
+1296 
-1302 FCGCSSLKD
+1302 CGSLKD
-1311 VYYSGTQEQWEKI
+1311 VYYSGTQEQWKKI
-1324 GIGVYNDYLTNATI
+1324 SIGNGNGSLTNAKI

-1346 ANARA
+1346 ANAKA

-1362 TVYTA
+1362 TSGAVYTA

-1399 AESSEVKFRYIPR
+1399 ADSGEVKFRYIPR

-1445 ISLPA
+1445 ISPPA
-1450 KTEYDYLSSPIV
+1450 KVEYDYLSSPAV
-1462 RLKGLRLKAVYSDG
+1462 DLDGLRLKAIYSDG
-1476 AEKEIT
+1476 TEKEIT
-1482 DIKSIT
+1482 AAQGVT
-1488 ASKVDTSKLGDQE
+1488 ASELDTSKLGDQE
-1501 ITLTYEGVSIQIT
+1501 ITLTYEGVSIQIA
-1514 VTVVPRKFKLIWIV
+1514 VTVVPRKFKLVWIV
-1528 DGNQTELTAAEGSKI
+1528 DGSQTELTAAEGSKI
-1543 TKPADPE
+1543 TKPADPK
-1550 LEGYDFMGW
+1550 LEGYVFNGW
-1559 SPEVPDIMPAQDLT
+1559 SPEVPETMPAHDII
-1573 FTAVFEPIKTKLS
+1573 FTARFEPVKCSVIVPTPP
-1586 IKSPSTT
+1586 KS
-1593 TVSYGFTLN
+1593 TLN
-1602 LHANVTDLPEGAR
+1602 YGETLVLKAYISSLPTGAR
-1615 VVWSMSG
+1615 IVW
-1622 SGFEL
+1622 
-1627 IPSADGMTCGVK
+1627 
-1639 SVSKGSATITAKV
+1639 KV
-1652 VDKNGNAVKDAN
+1652 VGRGAEIYPAKDGRSCEIKATGNGKVMILATVVDNQGVPLTYTDGSRAE
-1664 GNEIT
+1664 GMQEIT
-1669 ASQQLTSKAG
+1669 TKDGL
-1679 FFQKL
+1679 FL
-1684 VAFFKKL
+1684 RIVAFFKKL
-1691 FGSNMIIPYALEWIV
+1691 FGSNMIIPYALEWTV

>member
-1 MIMIIGTLIPTIA
+1 MKKALKSALSLLLCMIMVFGAVIPSIA
-14 AKGNNSSQTA
+14 AGRSNSSEA
-24 IEQDGLRLESTN
+24 SIEQDGLRLESTN

-284 IVYEGMEKFDEE
+284 IVYEGMEKFDEMP
-296 QQSPAKAPQKSK
+296 QQSPAKARKVNTDISSK
-308 VDVSS
+308 I
-313 TLDCP
+313 DCP
-318 VWKISKK
+318 VWKINKK
-325 FGYMGDGSGNNTGT
+325 FGYMGDGSGINPGT

-469 ELSVSLSLKV
+469 EISVSLSLKV

-563 SKFYYSISTGKLE
+563 SKFYYSASTGKLE

-639 YANGKHTATASK
+639 YANGKHTAAASK

-673 NVVGTGGGTDPD
+673 NVAGTGGGTDPD

-713 TITGCDTSLSGDIV
+713 TITDCDTSLSGDIV

-733 GKPVTSIGFLA
+733 GKPVTSIGDNA
-744 FCSSSLTSVTIPDS
+744 FEDCSRLKSITIPDS
-758 VTSIDGRAFEDCK
+758 VTSIGSEAFGRCS
-771 SLTSVTIPDSVTS
+771 SL
-784 IDNHAFD
+784 
-791 GCSKL
+791 K
-796 NQINVDTANTAYSS
+796 
-810 MNGVLFDKDKTEL
+810 
-823 IRYPEGKTDTS
+823 
-834 YAIPNSV
+834 
-841 TSIDF
+841 
-846 RAFEDCKS
+846 
-854 LTSIT
+854 SIT
-859 IPDSVTSIDGRAFED
+859 IPDSVTSIDAAAFWL
-874 CKSLTSITI
+874 CSSLTSVTI
-883 PNSVTRIGD
+883 PDGVTSIGND
-892 FAFEGCKKLTQINV
+892 AFYGCEG
-906 DTANT
+906 
-911 KFSSVNGVLFSK
+911 
-923 NKAILR
+923 
-929 RYPEGKADTS
+929 
-939 YAIPNS
+939 
-945 VTRIDDL
+945 L
-952 AFSDCRSLTSIT
+952 ASIT

-972 DDSAFYGCSSLTSVT
+972 GDLAF
-987 IPSSVTSIGSA
+987 
-998 VFSGCDKLT
+998 
-1007 QINVDTANTVY
+1007 NN
-1018 SSENGVLFDKNK
+1018 
-1030 TKLIR
+1030 
-1035 YPEGKADASYAIPNS
+1035 
-1050 VTSIGDWAFENCS
+1050 
-1063 SLTSVTIPNS
+1063 
-1073 VTSIDWWA
+1073 
-1081 FADCSSLT
+1081 CSSLT
-1089 SITIPDSVTSIGD
+1089 SITIPDSVTSIGGH
-1102 RAFFNCDSLAS
+1102 AF
-1113 VYISD
+1113 
-1118 IASWCGI
+1118 CG
-1125 AFDDSDS
+1125 
-1132 NPLGSGASLYLN
+1132 
-1144 GKLVTDLVIPAG
+1144 
-1156 VTSIGDYAFYG
+1156 
-1167 CSSLTRITIPD
+1167 
-1178 SVTSIGRYAFSGC
+1178 
-1191 SSLTS
+1191 
-1196 VTIPNSVTSIGWR
+1196 
-1209 AFWYCSSLTSITIPN
+1209 CSSLTSITIPN
-1224 SVTSIGGEA
+1224 SVTSIGEQVFDG
-1233 FRSCDSLTS
+1233 CKKLTQINVDKANTTYSS
-1242 VTIGNSVTSIGDDA
+1242 VNGVLFNKDKTELIRYPEGKADTSYSIPNSVTYIVYMA
-1256 FSGCSS
+1256 FYGCSS
-1262 LTSITIPNSVT
+1262 LTSITIPDSVT
-1273 RIDDSAFA
+1273 SIGGHVFDHCEKLTQINVDTANTVYSRENGVLFNKGKTELIRYPEGKADTSYAIPDSVTSIGNYAFSYCSKLTSITIPDSVTSIDDWAFF
-1281 YCNSLTSI
+1281 YCSSLTSI
-1289 TIPSRVT
+1289 TIPDSVT
-1296 SVGHYA
+1296 SIDWGTFSDCSSLTSITIPDGVTSIGNYA
-1302 FCGCSSLKD
+1302 FSDCSSLKD
-1311 VYYSGTQEQWEKI
+1311 VYYSGTQEQWKKI
-1324 GIGVYNDYLTNATI
+1324 SIGDYNGSLTSATI
-1338 HYGSSAPA
+1338 HYGSFAPA

-1351 MRAPAAPAAQN
+1351 MRAPAAPAAQS

-1399 AESSEVKFRYIPR
+1399 ADSGEVKFRYIPR
-1412 NLGDLNVVIVG
+1412 NSGELNVIIVG
-1423 KFGDSSVQ
+1423 KFAGSN
-1431 EPVEP
+1431 
-1436 EYGVERLEL
+1436 
-1445 ISLPA
+1445 A
-1450 KTEYDYLSSPIV
+1450 K
-1462 RLKGLRLKAVYSDG
+1462 
-1476 AEKEIT
+1476 
-1482 DIKSIT
+1482 
-1488 ASKVDTSKLGDQE
+1488 
-1501 ITLTYEGVSIQIT
+1501 LT
-1514 VTVVPRKFKLIWIV
+1514 
-1528 DGNQTELTAAEGSKI
+1528 
-1543 TKPADPE
+1543 
-1550 LEGYDFMGW
+1550 
-1559 SPEVPDIMPAQDLT
+1559 
-1573 FTAVFEPIKTKLS
+1573 

-1627 IPSADGMTCGVK
+1627 SPSADGMTCGVK

-1652 VDKNGNAVKDAN
+1652 VDNNGNPVKDAN

-1691 FGSNMIIPYALEWIV
+1691 FGSNMIIPYALEWII

>member
-1 MIMIIGTLIPTIA
+1 MRKKLKSALSLLLCMIMVFGAVIPSIA
-14 AKGNNSSQTA
+14 AGRSNSSEA
-24 IEQDGLRLESTN
+24 SIEQDGLRLESTN

-284 IVYEGMEKFDEE
+284 IVYEGMEKFDEMP

-525 CNVCIDGSIKLFRT
+525 CNVCIDGSIKLFST

-563 SKFYYSISTGKLE
+563 AKFYYSASTGKLE

-639 YANGKHTATASK
+639 YANGKHTAAASK

-673 NVVGTGGGTDPD
+673 DVAGTGGGTDPD

-705 YEIENGKV
+705 YEIEDGKV
-713 TITGCDTSLSGDIV
+713 TITDCDTSLSGDIV

-733 GKPVTSIGFLA
+733 GKPVTSIGDDA
-744 FCSSSLTSVTIPDS
+744 FYKCSSLTSITIPDS
-758 VTSIDGRAFEDCK
+758 VTSIGSYAFNWCD
-771 SLTSVTIPDSVTS
+771 SLTSITIPNSVTS
-784 IDNHAFD
+784 IGWAFD
-791 GCSKL
+791 GCDKL
-796 NQINVDTANTAYSS
+796 NQINVDTANTVYSS
-810 MNGVLFDKDKTEL
+810 VNGVLFNKDKTELIRYPEGKTDTSYSIPDSVTSIGGNAFEYCSSLTSITIPNSVTSIGWAFDGCDKLNQINVDTANTVYSSENGVLFNKDKTEL

-841 TSIDF
+841 TSIGYSAFEDCSSLTSVTIPESVTSIGDDAF
-846 RAFEDCKS
+846 YRTGIYNDESNWENGVLYIGNYLIKAKSTLSGEYVVKSGTKCIANCAFEDCRSLTSVTIPDSVTSIGNRAFEDCSS
-854 LTSIT
+854 LTSVAIPDSVTSIGDSAFWDCSSLASIT
-859 IPDSVTSIDGRAFED
+859 IPDSVTSIDYRAFE
-874 CKSLTSITI
+874 
-883 PNSVTRIGD
+883 
-892 FAFEGCKKLTQINV
+892 
-906 DTANT
+906 
-911 KFSSVNGVLFSK
+911 
-923 NKAILR
+923 
-929 RYPEGKADTS
+929 
-939 YAIPNS
+939 
-945 VTRIDDL
+945 
-952 AFSDCRSLTSIT
+952 
-964 IPDGVTSI
+964 
-972 DDSAFYGCSSLTSVT
+972 GCSSLT
-987 IPSSVTSIGSA
+987 
-998 VFSGCDKLT
+998 
-1007 QINVDTANTVY
+1007 
-1018 SSENGVLFDKNK
+1018 
-1030 TKLIR
+1030 
-1035 YPEGKADASYAIPNS
+1035 
-1050 VTSIGDWAFENCS
+1050 
-1063 SLTSVTIPNS
+1063 
-1073 VTSIDWWA
+1073 
-1081 FADCSSLT
+1081 
-1089 SITIPDSVTSIGD
+1089 
-1102 RAFFNCDSLAS
+1102 S

-1125 AFDDSDS
+1125 AFDSSDS

-1144 GKLVTDLVIPAG
+1144 GKLVTDLIIPNS
-1156 VTSIGDYAFYG
+1156 VTNIGNYAFSN
-1167 CSSLTRITIPD
+1167 CSSLTSITIPD
-1178 SVTSIGRYAFSGC
+1178 SVTSIGGSAFSNC

-1196 VTIPNSVTSIGWR
+1196 ITIPDSVTSIGWY
-1209 AFWYCSSLTSITIPN
+1209 AFCNCSSLASITIPN
-1224 SVTSIGGEA
+1224 SVTSIDRDT
-1233 FRSCDSLTS
+1233 FD
-1242 VTIGNSVTSIGDDA
+1242 
-1256 FSGCSS
+1256 GCSS
-1262 LTSITIPNSVT
+1262 LTSITIPDSVT
-1273 RIDDSAFA
+1273 SID
-1281 YCNSLTSI
+1281 Y
-1289 TIPSRVT
+1289 
-1296 SVGHYA
+1296 YA
-1302 FCGCSSLKD
+1302 FRNCSSLKD

-1324 GIGVYNDYLTNATI
+1324 SIYDYNGCLTSATI

-1346 ANARA
+1346 ANAGA
-1351 MRAPAAPAAQN
+1351 MRAPAATAAQN
-1362 TVYTA
+1362 TSGAVYTA

-1399 AESSEVKFRYIPR
+1399 ADSGEVKFRYIPR
-1412 NLGDLNVVIVG
+1412 NSGELNVIIVG
-1423 KFGDSSVQ
+1423 KF
-1431 EPVEP
+1431 
-1436 EYGVERLEL
+1436 
-1445 ISLPA
+1445 A
-1450 KTEYDYLSSPIV
+1450 
-1462 RLKGLRLKAVYSDG
+1462 
-1476 AEKEIT
+1476 
-1482 DIKSIT
+1482 
-1488 ASKVDTSKLGDQE
+1488 
-1501 ITLTYEGVSIQIT
+1501 
-1514 VTVVPRKFKLIWIV
+1514 
-1528 DGNQTELTAAEGSKI
+1528 GSN
-1543 TKPADPE
+1543 A
-1550 LEGYDFMGW
+1550 
-1559 SPEVPDIMPAQDLT
+1559 
-1573 FTAVFEPIKTKLS
+1573 KLS

-1615 VVWSMSG
+1615 VVWNMDG

-1669 ASQQLTSKAG
+1669 ASQSLTSKAG

-1691 FGSNMIIPYALEWIV
+1691 FGSNMVIPSSLNKLV

>member
-1 MIMIIGTLIPTIA
+1 MRGLFIRARCALRKGSKMNSGGKNMRKKLKSALSLLLCMIMVFGAVIPSIA
-14 AKGNNSSQTA
+14 AGRSNSSEA
-24 IEQDGLRLESTN
+24 SIEQDGLRLESTN

-318 VWKISKK
+318 VWKINKK

-433 DLAKLSFKIG
+433 DLAKFSFKIG

-525 CNVCIDGSIKLFRT
+525 CNVCIDGSIKLFST
-539 VSLTGRFFGKKKSS
+539 VNLTGRFFGKKKSS

-563 SKFYYSISTGKLE
+563 AKFYYSASTGKLE

-673 NVVGTGGGTDPD
+673 NASGTGGGTDPD

-690 DTDPTPTPGILDKLT
+690 DTDPTPTPGILNELT

-713 TITGCDTSLSGDIV
+713 TITDCDTSLSGDIV

-733 GKPVTSIGFLA
+733 GKPVTSIGWSAFYGCSRLTSITIPNSVTSIGSEAFYDCSRLTSITIPNSVTSIGGEA
-744 FCSSSLTSVTIPDS
+744 FCSCDSLTSVTIGNG
-758 VTSIDGRAFEDCK
+758 VTSIGSSAFLLCD
-771 SLTSVTIPDSVTS
+771 
-784 IDNHAFD
+784 
-791 GCSKL
+791 KL
-796 NQINVDTANTAYSS
+796 NQINVDTANTKFSS
-810 MNGVLFDKDKTEL
+810 VNGVLFNKEKTKLVIYPESKPDTSYAIPNSVTSIGDAAFYCCSSLTSITIPNSVTSIDYAAFGYCTSLTSITIPNGVTSIDDATFYSCSSLTSITIPDSVTSIGNDAFSYCSSLTSIAIPDSVTSIGKYAFDGCEKLTQINVDTANTVYSSVNGVLFNKDKTEL

-841 TSIDF
+841 TSIDW
-846 RAFEDCKS
+846 
-854 LTSIT
+854 
-859 IPDSVTSIDGRAFED
+859 
-874 CKSLTSITI
+874 
-883 PNSVTRIGD
+883 
-892 FAFEGCKKLTQINV
+892 
-906 DTANT
+906 
-911 KFSSVNGVLFSK
+911 
-923 NKAILR
+923 
-929 RYPEGKADTS
+929 
-939 YAIPNS
+939 
-945 VTRIDDL
+945 
-952 AFSDCRSLTSIT
+952 
-964 IPDGVTSI
+964 
-972 DDSAFYGCSSLTSVT
+972 SAFYGC
-987 IPSSVTSIGSA
+987 
-998 VFSGCDKLT
+998 
-1007 QINVDTANTVY
+1007 
-1018 SSENGVLFDKNK
+1018 EN
-1030 TKLIR
+1030 
-1035 YPEGKADASYAIPNS
+1035 
-1050 VTSIGDWAFENCS
+1050 
-1063 SLTSVTIPNS
+1063 
-1073 VTSIDWWA
+1073 
-1081 FADCSSLT
+1081 
-1089 SITIPDSVTSIGD
+1089 
-1102 RAFFNCDSLAS
+1102 
-1113 VYISD
+1113 
-1118 IASWCGI
+1118 
-1125 AFDDSDS
+1125 
-1132 NPLGSGASLYLN
+1132 
-1144 GKLVTDLVIPAG
+1144 
-1156 VTSIGDYAFYG
+1156 
-1167 CSSLTRITIPD
+1167 
-1178 SVTSIGRYAFSGC
+1178 
-1191 SSLTS
+1191 
-1196 VTIPNSVTSIGWR
+1196 
-1209 AFWYCSSLTSITIPN
+1209 LTSITIPN
-1224 SVTSIGGEA
+1224 SVTSIGYCA
-1233 FRSCDSLTS
+1233 FDGCSSLTS
-1242 VTIGNSVTSIGDDA
+1242 VTIPDSVTSIGSDVFSGCEGLTSITIPESVTSIGYRA
-1256 FSGCSS
+1256 FYGCSS
-1262 LTSITIPNSVT
+1262 LTSITIP
-1273 RIDDSAFA
+1273 D
-1281 YCNSLTSI
+1281 
-1289 TIPSRVT
+1289 RVT
-1296 SVGHYA
+1296 SIDKYT
-1302 FCGCSSLKD
+1302 FYGCSSLKD
-1311 VYYSGTQEQWEKI
+1311 VYYSGTQEQWKKI
-1324 GIGVYNDYLTNATI
+1324 SIGDGNGSLTSAKI

-1346 ANARA
+1346 ANAKA
-1351 MRAPAAPAAQN
+1351 MRAPAATAAQN
-1362 TVYTA
+1362 TSGAVYTA

-1399 AESSEVKFRYIPR
+1399 ADSGEVKFRYIPR
-1412 NLGDLNVVIVG
+1412 NSGELNVIIVG
-1423 KFGDSSVQ
+1423 KF
-1431 EPVEP
+1431 
-1436 EYGVERLEL
+1436 
-1445 ISLPA
+1445 A
-1450 KTEYDYLSSPIV
+1450 
-1462 RLKGLRLKAVYSDG
+1462 
-1476 AEKEIT
+1476 
-1482 DIKSIT
+1482 
-1488 ASKVDTSKLGDQE
+1488 
-1501 ITLTYEGVSIQIT
+1501 
-1514 VTVVPRKFKLIWIV
+1514 
-1528 DGNQTELTAAEGSKI
+1528 GSN
-1543 TKPADPE
+1543 A
-1550 LEGYDFMGW
+1550 
-1559 SPEVPDIMPAQDLT
+1559 
-1573 FTAVFEPIKTKLS
+1573 KLS

-1615 VVWSMSG
+1615 IVWSMDG

-1627 IPSADGMTCGVK
+1627 IPSADGMTCGAK

-1684 VAFFKKL
+1684 IAFFKKL
-1691 FGSNMIIPYALEWIV
+1691 FGSNMIIPSSLNKLV